1 MSEEV
6 NLSEESN
13 NSENEANNPENE
25 ANNSEN
31 EPLDQK
37 ELLEDVAEIRQMIH
51 QQRFAECNPMLFAII
66 KNCPNQQPYIHR
78 LVQGLLSTVIANLS
92 LFQRKKMSSVMLG
105 FLKQDAKAIKEFE
118 IPETTPETRAK
129 LVSEAISELDQFLV
143 DVEMDIRS
151 ELGVFKDL
159 KKKGEEID
167 VKEVKPTLEKFV
179 SREAMLFLNHDLSK
193 EEQDQASATL
203 YQEWEECRE
212 KIFGRF
218 VSSGHWNDE
227 ERAEVKDTILS
238 PTVDSLTSQL
248 LVSAITLSAAT
259 VFDMGKFTLLYDI
272 YRQTDDDEVKV
283 RALLGWLLVSMNSS
297 CYEQH
302 PDFLS
307 FAEQLTED
315 CKNDSDLL
323 AEIIK
328 AQKMLAVTVF
338 SEQKS
343 IDYTND
349 IMSSLSKRFLGDL
362 KNKVADLLEAD
373 EDMRNIFG
381 VEDDEETSDEES
393 PIRSVD
399 INTDEDGDP
408 ALNVGVDSPLSM
420 DEMMDK
426 GIDILLPQFKMLRD
440 QTEFFT
446 HLYNWFMP
454 FYLKNP
460 HITEA
465 LGFVDE
471 KRKFCK
477 AFCSTARSCPADAY
491 SLANLIVSHPNEIP
505 ENIVDCYDDPED
517 EEDGSKPADE
527 EEIVNEFFKEPEEHR
542 AKRIRINYIRNL
554 LRFSKFYKEKDE
566 LFTIL
571 DELDDDKPAY
581 AVLAGPLFQDEFFDK
596 YRMAIARYSFRREF
610 PDMVD
615 VMLEGV
621 PCDTL
626 EMHFMKGWVCMQK
639 EDDHSLRMAVD
650 HFKEMLKMQPDMKP
664 VYLQLG
670 ICYRK
675 LCQVDEYLE
684 NFDKL
689 MEFKDSFSEEE
700 LFELKLEKLKF
711 IVMNNR
717 LEEAMPLAYE
727 LDYTHPESQMAGA
740 LLTQLLIKI
749 GGEHTEGNFQK
760 AHQRLD
766 EYFAEVN
773 ELFGSFEKMKK
784 SGKDPKNMMMQAMD
798 LFFKM
803 MKNDKAA
810 EAYNNYSLG
819 LLALIE
825 HQPKKAVGPFF
836 RAYAYYEDKDQ
847 DVFFEVLREDYK
859 WLKNYGCSFTDIM
872 IIYNQVV
879 AEHQQSQEELKK
891 YADKSE

>member
-13 NSENEANNPENE
+13 NPEE
-25 ANNSEN
+25 VLA
-31 EPLDQK
+31 QK
-37 ELLEDVAEIRQMIH
+37 ELLEDVVEIRQMIH
-51 QQRFAECNPMLFAII
+51 QQRFAECNQMLFAII
-66 KNCPNQQPYIHR
+66 KNCPNHQPYIQR
-78 LVQGLLSTVIANLS
+78 LVQGLLSTVIASLS
-92 LFQRKKMSSVMLG
+92 LFQRKKMSTETLG
-105 FLKQDAKAIKEFE
+105 FLKLDAKAIKEFK

-143 DVEMDIRS
+143 DVEIDIRS
-151 ELGVFKDL
+151 EQGIFKDL
-159 KKKGEEID
+159 KKQGEAID
-167 VKEVKPTLEKFV
+167 IKEVKPTLEKFV

-193 EEQDQASATL
+193 EEQDQASARL
-203 YQEWEECRE
+203 YQEWEEYRE
-212 KIFGRF
+212 KIFDRF
-218 VSSGHWNDE
+218 VSSGYWNDE
-227 ERAEVKDTILS
+227 ERAVVKDTILS

-272 YRQTDDDEVKV
+272 YRLADDDEVKV
-283 RALLGWLLVSMNSS
+283 RALLGWLLVSTNCG
-297 CYEQH
+297 CYEQQ
-302 PDFLS
+302 PDFRS

-315 CKNDSDLL
+315 CKNDPDLL

-349 IMSSLSKRFLGDL
+349 IMASLSKRFLGDL
-362 KNKVADLLEAD
+362 KDKVANLLEAD
-373 EDMRNIFG
+373 EDMQNIFG
-381 VEDDEETSDEES
+381 IEDDEETSEES

-399 INTDEDGDP
+399 INTDEDGIPNLEVDM
-408 ALNVGVDSPLSM
+408 DSPLSM

-440 QTEFFT
+440 QTDFFT

-517 EEDGSKPADE
+517 EGDGSEPADE
-527 EEIVNEFFKEPEEHR
+527 EEIVNEFFKEPGEHR

-554 LRFSKFYKEKDE
+554 LRFSKFYTAKDE
-566 LFTIL
+566 IFNIL

-610 PDMVD
+610 PDLVE

-639 EDDHSLRMAVD
+639 GNNHSLRMAVD
-650 HFKEMLKMQPDMKP
+650 HFKKMLKIKPDMKQ

-670 ICYRK
+670 ICYRN
-675 LCQVDEYLE
+675 LIQVDEYLE

-700 LFELKLEKLKF
+700 LFELKLDKLKF

-717 LEEAMPLAYE
+717 FEEAMPLAYE
-727 LDYTHPESQMAGA
+727 LDYTHPENQMAGA

-749 GGEHTEGNFQK
+749 GGEHAEENFLK

-766 EYFAEVN
+766 EYFAEAN

-784 SGKDPKNMMMQAMD
+784 EGKDTKNMMMQAMD

-825 HQPKKAVGPFF
+825 HQPKKAMGPFF
-836 RAYAYYEDKDQ
+836 RAYAYYVEKDEN
-847 DVFFEVLREDYK
+847 VFFEALKEDYK
-859 WLKNYGCSFTDIM
+859 WLKDYGCSYTDLM

-879 AEHQQSQEELKK
+879 AEHQKSQEEIKK

>member
-13 NSENEANNPENE
+13 NPEE
-25 ANNSEN
+25 V
-31 EPLDQK
+31 LDQD
-37 ELLEDVAEIRQMIH
+37 ELLEKIDEMRQLIH
-51 QQRFAECNPMLFAII
+51 QQRFTECKPLLVAVFTPLPSN
-66 KNCPNQQPYIHR
+66 KQYVNR
-78 LVQGLLSTVIANLS
+78 LLQSLLTALAANMS
-92 LFQRKKMSSVMLG
+92 LFQRKKIPDGVFG
-105 FLKQDAKAIKEFE
+105 FPLQHIKSFE
-118 IPETTPETRAK
+118 KLDIPEMTPETRAK
-129 LVSEAISELDQFLV
+129 YISSAISGLDQLLE
-143 DVEMDIRS
+143 DIEMDIRS
-151 ELGVFKDL
+151 DQGVFKDL
-159 KKKGEEID
+159 KKQGEAID
-167 VKEVKPTLEKFV
+167 IKEVKPTLEKFV

-193 EEQDQASATL
+193 EEQDQASARL
-203 YQEWEECRE
+203 YQEWEEYRE

-218 VSSGHWNDE
+218 VSSGHWTDE
-227 ERAEVKDTILS
+227 ECAAVKDTILS

-259 VFDMGKFTLLYDI
+259 VFDMGKFTLLYGI

-297 CYEQH
+297 YYEQQ
-302 PDFLS
+302 PDFRS

-315 CKNDSDLL
+315 CKNDQDLL
-323 AEIIK
+323 ADIIK

-362 KNKVADLLEAD
+362 KNKVADLLDAD
-373 EDMRNIFG
+373 EDMRNLFEID
-381 VEDDEETSDEES
+381 EDEETSEEES

-399 INTDEDGDP
+399 INTDEDGVDN
-408 ALNVGVDSPLSM
+408 LNVGVDSPLSM

-440 QTEFFT
+440 QTDFFT

-460 HITEA
+460 HVTEA

-491 SLANLIVSHPNEIP
+491 SLANLIISHPNEIP

-517 EEDGSKPADE
+517 EGDGSEPADE
-527 EEIVNEFFKEPEEHR
+527 EEIVNEFFKEPGEHR

-554 LRFSKFYKEKDE
+554 LRFSKFYKGKDE

-610 PDMVD
+610 PDMVE

-639 EDDHSLRMAVD
+639 EDDHSLRMAVS
-650 HFKEMLKMQPDMKP
+650 HFKKMLKMQPDMKQ

-670 ICYRK
+670 ICYRN
-675 LCQVDEYLE
+675 LIQVDEYLE

-700 LFELKLEKLKF
+700 LFKLKLDKLKF

-717 LEEAMPLAYE
+717 FEEAMPLAYE
-727 LDYTHPESQMAGA
+727 LDYTHPENQMAGA

-749 GGEHTEGNFQK
+749 GGEHAEENFQK

-766 EYFAEVN
+766 EYFAEAN

-784 SGKDPKNMMMQAMD
+784 EGKDTKNMMMQAMD

-825 HQPKKAVGPFF
+825 HQPKKALEPFF
-836 RAYAYYEDKDQ
+836 RAYAYYVEKDEN
-847 DVFFEVLREDYK
+847 VFFEALKEDYK
-859 WLKNYGCSFTDIM
+859 WLKNYGCSYTDLM

-879 AEHQQSQEELKK
+879 AEHQQTEDELKK

>member
-13 NSENEANNPENE
+13 NPEE
-25 ANNSEN
+25 V
-31 EPLDQK
+31 LDQD
-37 ELLEDVAEIRQMIH
+37 ELLEKIDEMRQLIH
-51 QQRFAECNPMLFAII
+51 QQRFTECKPLLVAVFTPLPSN
-66 KNCPNQQPYIHR
+66 KQYVNR
-78 LVQGLLSTVIANLS
+78 LLQSLLTALAANMS
-92 LFQRKKMSSVMLG
+92 LFQRKKIPDGVFG
-105 FLKQDAKAIKEFE
+105 FPLQHIKSFE
-118 IPETTPETRAK
+118 ELDIPEMTPETRAK
-129 LVSEAISELDQFLV
+129 YISSAISGLDQLLE
-143 DVEMDIRS
+143 DIEMDIRS
-151 ELGVFKDL
+151 DQGVFKDL
-159 KKKGEEID
+159 KKQGEAID
-167 VKEVKPTLEKFV
+167 IKEVKPTLEKFV

-193 EEQDQASATL
+193 EEQDQASARL
-203 YQEWEECRE
+203 YQEWEEYRE
-212 KIFGRF
+212 KIFDRF
-218 VSSGHWNDE
+218 VSSGYWNDE
-227 ERAEVKDTILS
+227 ERAVVKDTILS

-272 YRQTDDDEVKV
+272 YRLADDDEVKV
-283 RALLGWLLVSMNSS
+283 RALLGWLLVSTNCG
-297 CYEQH
+297 CYEQQ
-302 PDFLS
+302 PDFRS

-315 CKNDSDLL
+315 CKNDPDLL

-362 KNKVADLLEAD
+362 KDKVADLLEAD
-373 EDMRNIFG
+373 EDMRNIF
-381 VEDDEETSDEES
+381 EIDEDEETSEEES

-399 INTDEDGDP
+399 INTDEDGVDN
-408 ALNVGVDSPLSM
+408 LNVGVDSPLSM

-440 QTEFFT
+440 QTDFFT

-460 HITEA
+460 HVTEA

-517 EEDGSKPADE
+517 EGDGSEPADE
-527 EEIVNEFFKEPEEHR
+527 EEIVNEFFKEPGEHR

-610 PDMVD
+610 PDLVE

-639 EDDHSLRMAVD
+639 GDDHSLRMAVD
-650 HFKEMLKMQPDMKP
+650 HFKKMLKIKPDMKQ

-670 ICYRK
+670 ICYRN
-675 LCQVDEYLE
+675 LIQVDEYLE

-700 LFELKLEKLKF
+700 LFKLKLDKLKF

-717 LEEAMPLAYE
+717 FEEAMPLAYE
-727 LDYTHPESQMAGA
+727 LDYTHPENQMAGA

-749 GGEHTEGNFQK
+749 GGEHAEENFQK

-766 EYFAEVN
+766 EYFAEAN
-773 ELFGSFEKMKK
+773 ELFGSFDKMKK
-784 SGKDPKNMMMQAMD
+784 EGKDTKNMMMQAMD

-825 HQPKKAVGPFF
+825 HQPKKAMGPFF
-836 RAYAYYEDKDQ
+836 RAYAYYVEKDEN
-847 DVFFEVLREDYK
+847 VFFEALKEDYK
-859 WLKNYGCSFTDIM
+859 WLKNYGCSYTDLM

-879 AEHQQSQEELKK
+879 AEHQKSQEEIMK

>member
-13 NSENEANNPENE
+13 NPEE
-25 ANNSEN
+25 VLA
-31 EPLDQK
+31 QK
-37 ELLEDVAEIRQMIH
+37 ELLEDVVEIRQMIH

-66 KNCPNQQPYIHR
+66 KNSPNHQPYIHR
-78 LVQGLLSTVIANLS
+78 LVQGLLSTVIASLS
-92 LFQRKKMSSVMLG
+92 LFQRKKISTEMLG
-105 FLKQDAKAIKEFE
+105 FLELDAKAVKEFK
-118 IPETTPETRAK
+118 IPETTPEGRAK
-129 LVSEAISELDQFLV
+129 LVSDAISELDQFLV
-143 DVEMDIRS
+143 DIEMDIRS
-151 ELGVFKDL
+151 EQGIFKDL
-159 KKKGEEID
+159 KKQGEAID
-167 VKEVKPTLEKFV
+167 IKEVKPTLEKFV

-193 EEQDQASATL
+193 EEQDQASACL
-203 YQEWEECRE
+203 YQEWEEYRE
-212 KIFGRF
+212 KIFDRF
-218 VSSGHWNDE
+218 VTAGYWNDE
-227 ERAEVKDTILS
+227 ERAVVKDTILS

-272 YRQTDDDEVKV
+272 YRQADDDEVKV
-283 RALLGWLLVSMNSS
+283 RALLGWLLVSTNCG

-302 PDFLS
+302 PDFRS

-315 CKNDSDLL
+315 CKNDPDLL

-362 KNKVADLLEAD
+362 KDKVADLLEAD
-373 EDMRNIFG
+373 EDMRNIF
-381 VEDDEETSDEES
+381 EIDEDEETSEES

-399 INTDEDGDP
+399 INTDEDGIDN
-408 ALNVGVDSPLSM
+408 LNADIESPLSM

-517 EEDGSKPADE
+517 EEDGSVSADE
-527 EEIVNEFFKEPEEHR
+527 EEIVKEFFNEPEEHR

-581 AVLAGPLFQDEFFDK
+581 AVFAGPLFQDEFFDK

-610 PDMVD
+610 PDLVE

-626 EMHFMKGWVCMQK
+626 EMHFMKGWVGMQK
-639 EDDHSLRMAVD
+639 GDNHGLCMAVD
-650 HFKEMLKMQPDMKP
+650 HFKKMLKIKPDMKQ

-670 ICYRK
+670 ICYRN
-675 LCQVDEYLE
+675 LIQMDEYLE

-700 LFELKLEKLKF
+700 LFELKLDKLKF

-717 LEEAMPLAYE
+717 FEEAMPLAYE
-727 LDYTHPESQMAGA
+727 LDYTHPENQMAGA

-749 GGEHTEGNFQK
+749 GGEHAEENFQK

-784 SGKDPKNMMMQAMD
+784 EGKDTKNMMMQAMD

-803 MKNDKAA
+803 MKNDKLA

-825 HQPKKAVGPFF
+825 HQPKKAMGPFF
-836 RAYAYYEDKDQ
+836 RAYAYYVEKDEN
-847 DVFFEVLREDYK
+847 VFFEALKEDYK
-859 WLKNYGCSFTDIM
+859 WLKNYGCSYTDLM

-879 AEHQQSQEELKK
+879 AEHQKSQEEIKK

>member
-13 NSENEANNPENE
+13 NPEE
-25 ANNSEN
+25 EV
-31 EPLDQK
+31 LDQDF
-37 ELLEDVAEIRQMIH
+37 LLEKVDEMRDLIH
-51 QQRFAECNPMLFAII
+51 QQRFAECKPMLVAIFE
-66 KNCPNQQPYIHR
+66 NCPNHKQYMRR
-78 LVQGLLSTVIANLS
+78 LMHGLLTTVLANMS
-92 LFQRKKMSSVMLG
+92 LLQRKKLPDDMLG
-105 FLKQDAKAIKEFE
+105 ILKQYVKPSEELD
-118 IPETTPETRAK
+118 IPEMTPEARTK
-129 LVSEAISELDQFLV
+129 FVFGAISELDQLLE
-143 DVEMDIRS
+143 DIEMDIRS
-151 ELGVFKDL
+151 EQGIFKDL
-159 KKKGEEID
+159 KKQGEAID
-167 VKEVKPTLEKFV
+167 IKEVKSTLEKFV

-193 EEQDQASATL
+193 EEQDQASARL
-203 YQEWEECRE
+203 YQEWEEYRE
-212 KIFGRF
+212 KIFDRF
-218 VSSGHWNDE
+218 VSSGYWNDE
-227 ERAEVKDTILS
+227 ERAVVKDTILS

-272 YRQTDDDEVKV
+272 YRLADDDEVKV
-283 RALLGWLLVSMNSS
+283 RALLGWLLVSTNCG
-297 CYEQH
+297 CYEQQ
-302 PDFLS
+302 PDFRS

-362 KNKVADLLEAD
+362 KNKVADLLDAD
-373 EDMRNIFG
+373 EDMRNLFG
-381 VEDDEETSDEES
+381 IDEDEETSEEES

-399 INTDEDGDP
+399 INTDEDGVDN
-408 ALNVGVDSPLSM
+408 LNVDVDSPLSM

-440 QTEFFT
+440 QTDFFT

-460 HITEA
+460 HVTEA

-491 SLANLIVSHPNEIP
+491 SLANLIISHPNEIP

-517 EEDGSKPADE
+517 EGDGSEPADE
-527 EEIVNEFFKEPEEHR
+527 EEIVNEFFKEPGEHR

-610 PDMVD
+610 PDMVE

-650 HFKEMLKMQPDMKP
+650 HFKKMLKIKPDMKQ

-670 ICYRK
+670 ICYRN
-675 LCQVDEYLE
+675 LIQVDEYLE

-700 LFELKLEKLKF
+700 LFELKLDKLKF

-717 LEEAMPLAYE
+717 FEEAMPLAYE
-727 LDYTHPESQMAGA
+727 LDYTHPENQMAGA

-749 GGEHTEGNFQK
+749 GGEHAEENFQK

-773 ELFGSFEKMKK
+773 ELFGSFDKMKK
-784 SGKDPKNMMMQAMD
+784 SGKDTKNMMMQAMD

-803 MKNDKAA
+803 MKNDKLA
-810 EAYNNYSLG
+810 EAYNNYSQG

-825 HQPKKAVGPFF
+825 HQPKKALEPFF
-836 RAYAYYEDKDQ
+836 RAYAYYVEKDEN
-847 DVFFEVLREDYK
+847 VFFEALKEDYK
-859 WLKNYGCSFTDIM
+859 WLKNYGCSYTDLM

-879 AEHQQSQEELKK
+879 AEHQQTEDELKK

>member
-13 NSENEANNPENE
+13 NPEE
-25 ANNSEN
+25 V
-31 EPLDQK
+31 LDQD
-37 ELLEDVAEIRQMIH
+37 ELLEKIDEMRQLIH
-51 QQRFAECNPMLFAII
+51 QQRFTECKPLLVAVFTPLPSN
-66 KNCPNQQPYIHR
+66 KQYVNR
-78 LVQGLLSTVIANLS
+78 LLQSLLTALAANMS
-92 LFQRKKMSSVMLG
+92 LFQRKKIPDGVFG
-105 FLKQDAKAIKEFE
+105 FPLQHIKSFE
-118 IPETTPETRAK
+118 ELDIPEMTPETRAK
-129 LVSEAISELDQFLV
+129 YISSAISGLDQLLE
-143 DVEMDIRS
+143 DIEMDIRS
-151 ELGVFKDL
+151 DQGVFKDL
-159 KKKGEEID
+159 KKQGEAID
-167 VKEVKPTLEKFV
+167 IKEVKPTLEKFV

-193 EEQDQASATL
+193 EEQDQASARL
-203 YQEWEECRE
+203 YQEWEEYRE

-218 VSSGHWNDE
+218 VSSGYWNDE
-227 ERAEVKDTILS
+227 ERAVVKDTILS

-297 CYEQH
+297 YCEQH
-302 PDFLS
+302 PDFRS

-315 CKNDSDLL
+315 CKNDQDLL
-323 AEIIK
+323 ADIIK

-362 KNKVADLLEAD
+362 KNKVADLLDAD
-373 EDMRNIFG
+373 EDMRNLFEID
-381 VEDDEETSDEES
+381 EDEDISEEES

-399 INTDEDGDP
+399 INTDEDGGDN
-408 ALNVGVDSPLSM
+408 LNVDVDSPLSM

-440 QTEFFT
+440 QTDFFT

-460 HITEA
+460 HVTEA

-491 SLANLIVSHPNEIP
+491 SLANLIISHPNEIP

-517 EEDGSKPADE
+517 EGDGSEPADE
-527 EEIVNEFFKEPEEHR
+527 EEIVNEFFKEPGEHR

-554 LRFSKFYKEKDE
+554 LRFSKFYKGKDE

-610 PDMVD
+610 PDMVE

-621 PCDTL
+621 LCDTL

-639 EDDHSLRMAVD
+639 EDDHSLRMAVS
-650 HFKEMLKMQPDMKP
+650 HFKEMLKMQPDMKQ

-670 ICYRK
+670 ICYRN
-675 LCQVDEYLE
+675 LIQVDEYLE

-700 LFELKLEKLKF
+700 LFELKLDKLKF

-717 LEEAMPLAYE
+717 FEEAMPLAYE
-727 LDYTHPESQMAGA
+727 LDYTHPENQMAGA

-749 GGEHTEGNFQK
+749 GGEHAEENFQK

-773 ELFGSFEKMKK
+773 ELFGSFDKMKK
-784 SGKDPKNMMMQAMD
+784 SGKDTKNMMMQAMD

-825 HQPKKAVGPFF
+825 HQPKKALEPFF
-836 RAYAYYEDKDQ
+836 RAYAYYVEKDEN
-847 DVFFEVLREDYK
+847 VFFEALKEDYK
-859 WLKNYGCSFTDIM
+859 WLKNYGCSYTDLM

-879 AEHQQSQEELKK
+879 AEHQQTEDELKK

>member
-13 NSENEANNPENE
+13 NTEEDV
-25 ANNSEN
+25 
-31 EPLDQK
+31 LDQDF
-37 ELLEDVAEIRQMIH
+37 LLEKVDEMRDLIH
-51 QQRFAECNPMLFAII
+51 QQRFTECKPILVAIFE
-66 KNCPNQQPYIHR
+66 NCPNHKQYMRR
-78 LVQGLLSTVIANLS
+78 LMHGLLKTVLANMS
-92 LFQRKKMSSVMLG
+92 LLQCKKLPDDMLG
-105 FLKQDAKAIKEFE
+105 FLKQYVKPSEELD
-118 IPETTPETRAK
+118 IPEMTPEARTKFVFGA
-129 LVSEAISELDQFLV
+129 VSELDQLLV
-143 DVEMDIRS
+143 DIEMDIRS
-151 ELGVFKDL
+151 DQGIFKDL
-159 KKKGEEID
+159 KKQGEAID
-167 VKEVKPTLEKFV
+167 IKEVKPTLEKFV

-193 EEQDQASATL
+193 EEQDQASARL
-203 YQEWEECRE
+203 YQEWEEYRE
-212 KIFGRF
+212 KIFDRF
-218 VSSGHWNDE
+218 VSSGYWNNE
-227 ERAEVKDTILS
+227 ERAVVKDTILS

-272 YRQTDDDEVKV
+272 YRLADDDEVKV
-283 RALLGWLLVSMNSS
+283 RALLGWLLVSTNCG
-297 CYEQH
+297 CYEQQ
-302 PDFLS
+302 PDFRS

-315 CKNDSDLL
+315 CKNDPDLL

-349 IMSSLSKRFLGDL
+349 IMASLSKRFLDDL
-362 KNKVADLLEAD
+362 RDKVADLLEAD

-381 VEDDEETSDEES
+381 IEDDEETSEES
-393 PIRSVD
+393 PIRSD
-399 INTDEDGDP
+399 DTNTDEDRIPNLD
-408 ALNVGVDSPLSM
+408 ADIESPLSM

-491 SLANLIVSHPNEIP
+491 SLANLIVSHYNEIP

-517 EEDGSKPADE
+517 EEDGSESADE
-527 EEIVNEFFKEPEEHR
+527 EEIVKEFFNEPEEHR

-554 LRFSKFYKEKDE
+554 MRFSKFYTAKDE
-566 LFTIL
+566 IFNIF

-610 PDMVD
+610 PDLVE

-639 EDDHSLRMAVD
+639 GDNHSLRMAVD
-650 HFKEMLKMQPDMKP
+650 HFKKMLKIKPDMKQ

-670 ICYRK
+670 TCYRN
-675 LCQVDEYLE
+675 LIQVDEYLE

-700 LFELKLEKLKF
+700 LFELKLDKLKF

-717 LEEAMPLAYE
+717 FEEAMPLAYE
-727 LDYTHPESQMAGA
+727 LDYTHPENQMAGA

-749 GGEHTEGNFQK
+749 GGEHAEENFQK

-784 SGKDPKNMMMQAMD
+784 AGKDTKNMMMQAMD

-803 MKNDKAA
+803 MKNDKLA

-825 HQPKKAVGPFF
+825 HQPKKAMGPFF
-836 RAYAYYEDKDQ
+836 RVYAYYVEKDEN
-847 DVFFEVLREDYK
+847 VFFEALKEDYK
-859 WLKNYGCSFTDIM
+859 WLKNYGCSYTDLM

-879 AEHQQSQEELKK
+879 AEHQKSQEEIKK

>member
-13 NSENEANNPENE
+13 NPEE
-25 ANNSEN
+25 DV
-31 EPLDQK
+31 LDQDF
-37 ELLEDVAEIRQMIH
+37 LLEKVDEMRDLIH
-51 QQRFAECNPMLFAII
+51 QQRFAECKPMLVAIFE
-66 KNCPNQQPYIHR
+66 NCPNHKQYMRR
-78 LVQGLLSTVIANLS
+78 LRHGLLTTVLANMS
-92 LFQRKKMSSVMLG
+92 LLQRKKLPDDMLG
-105 FLKQDAKAIKEFE
+105 ILKQYVKPSEELD
-118 IPETTPETRAK
+118 IPEMTPEARTKFVFGA
-129 LVSEAISELDQFLV
+129 VSELDQLLV
-143 DVEMDIRS
+143 DIEMDIRS
-151 ELGVFKDL
+151 EQGIFKDL
-159 KKKGEEID
+159 KKQGEAID
-167 VKEVKPTLEKFV
+167 IKEVKPTLEKFV

-193 EEQDQASATL
+193 EEQDQASARL
-203 YQEWEECRE
+203 YQEWEEYRE
-212 KIFGRF
+212 KIFDRF
-218 VSSGHWNDE
+218 VSSGYWNDE
-227 ERAEVKDTILS
+227 ERAVVKDTILS

-248 LVSAITLSAAT
+248 LVSAITLTAAT

-272 YRQTDDDEVKV
+272 YRLADDDEVKV
-283 RALLGWLLVSMNSS
+283 RALLGWLLVSTNCG
-297 CYEQH
+297 CYEQQ
-302 PDFLS
+302 PDFRS

-343 IDYTND
+343 IDYTKD
-349 IMSSLSKRFLGDL
+349 IMSSLSKRFLGEL
-362 KNKVADLLEAD
+362 KNKVADLLDAD
-373 EDMRNIFG
+373 EDMRNLFEID
-381 VEDDEETSDEES
+381 EDEETSEEES

-399 INTDEDGDP
+399 INTDEDGIPNLD
-408 ALNVGVDSPLSM
+408 VDMDSPLSM

-517 EEDGSKPADE
+517 EGDGSESADE
-527 EEIVNEFFKEPEEHR
+527 EEIVNEFFKEPGEHR

-566 LFTIL
+566 IFTIL

-610 PDMVD
+610 PDLVE

-650 HFKEMLKMQPDMKP
+650 HFKKMLKIKPDMKQ

-670 ICYRK
+670 ICYRN
-675 LCQVDEYLE
+675 LIQVDEYLE

-700 LFELKLEKLKF
+700 LFELKLDKLKF

-717 LEEAMPLAYE
+717 FEEAMPLAYE
-727 LDYTHPESQMAGA
+727 LDYTHPENQMAGA

-749 GGEHTEGNFQK
+749 GGEHAEENFQK

-773 ELFGSFEKMKK
+773 ELFGSFDKMKK
-784 SGKDPKNMMMQAMD
+784 SGKDTKNMMMQAMD

-803 MKNDKAA
+803 MKNDKLA
-810 EAYNNYSLG
+810 EAYNNYSQG

-825 HQPKKAVGPFF
+825 QQPKKALEPFF
-836 RAYAYYEDKDQ
+836 RAYAYYVEKDEN
-847 DVFFEVLREDYK
+847 VFFEALKEDYK
-859 WLKNYGCSFTDIM
+859 WLKNYGCSYTDLM

-879 AEHQQSQEELKK
+879 AEHQQTEDELKK

>member
-13 NSENEANNPENE
+13 NPEE
-25 ANNSEN
+25 EV
-31 EPLDQK
+31 LDQDF
-37 ELLEDVAEIRQMIH
+37 LLEKVDEMRDLIH
-51 QQRFAECNPMLFAII
+51 QQRFAECKPMLVAIFE
-66 KNCPNQQPYIHR
+66 NCPNHKQYMRR
-78 LVQGLLSTVIANLS
+78 LMHGLLTTVLANMS
-92 LFQRKKMSSVMLG
+92 LLQRKKLPDDMLG
-105 FLKQDAKAIKEFE
+105 ILKQYVKPSEKLD
-118 IPETTPETRAK
+118 IPEMTPEARTKFVFGA
-129 LVSEAISELDQFLV
+129 VSELDQLLE
-143 DVEMDIRS
+143 DIEMDIRS
-151 ELGVFKDL
+151 EQGIFKDL
-159 KKKGEEID
+159 KKQGEAID
-167 VKEVKPTLEKFV
+167 IKEVKPTLEKFV

-193 EEQDQASATL
+193 EEQDQASARL

-218 VSSGHWNDE
+218 VSSGYWNDE
-227 ERAEVKDTILS
+227 ERAVVKDTILS

-297 CYEQH
+297 YCEQH
-302 PDFLS
+302 PDFRS

-315 CKNDSDLL
+315 CKNDPDLL
-323 AEIIK
+323 ADIIK

-349 IMSSLSKRFLGDL
+349 IMSSLSKRFLGEL
-362 KNKVADLLEAD
+362 KNKVADLLDAD
-373 EDMRNIFG
+373 EDMRNLFEID
-381 VEDDEETSDEES
+381 EDEETSEEES

-399 INTDEDGDP
+399 FNTDEDGTHN
-408 ALNVGVDSPLSM
+408 LNVGMDSPLSM

-426 GIDILLPQFKMLRD
+426 GIDLLLPQFKTLRD
-440 QTEFFT
+440 KTDFYS

-460 HITEA
+460 HVTEA

-477 AFCSTARSCPADAY
+477 AFCSTARSCPADGYA
-491 SLANLIVSHPNEIP
+491 LANLIVSHPNEIP

-517 EEDGSKPADE
+517 EEDGSEPADE
-527 EEIVNEFFKEPEEHR
+527 EEIVTEFFKEPEEHR

-554 LRFSKFYKEKDE
+554 MRFSKFYTKKDE
-566 LFTIL
+566 IFTIL

-610 PDMVD
+610 PDLVE

-639 EDDHSLRMAVD
+639 GDNHSLRMAVD
-650 HFKEMLKMQPDMKP
+650 HFKEMLKIKPDMKQ

-670 ICYRK
+670 ICYRN
-675 LCQVDEYLE
+675 LIQVDEYLE

-700 LFELKLEKLKF
+700 LFELKLDKLKF

-717 LEEAMPLAYE
+717 FEEAMPLAYE
-727 LDYTHPESQMAGA
+727 LDYTHPENQMAGA

-749 GGEHTEGNFQK
+749 GGEHAEENFQK

-773 ELFGSFEKMKK
+773 ELFGSFDKMKK
-784 SGKDPKNMMMQAMD
+784 SGKDTKNMMMQAMD

-803 MKNDKAA
+803 MKNDKLA
-810 EAYNNYSLG
+810 EAYNNYSQG

-825 HQPKKAVGPFF
+825 HQPKKALEPFF
-836 RAYAYYEDKDQ
+836 RAYAYYVEKDEN
-847 DVFFEVLREDYK
+847 VFFEALKEDYK
-859 WLKNYGCSFTDIM
+859 WLKNYGCSYTDLM

-879 AEHQQSQEELKK
+879 AEHQQTEDELKK

>member
-13 NSENEANNPENE
+13 NPEE
-25 ANNSEN
+25 DV
-31 EPLDQK
+31 LDQNF
-37 ELLEDVAEIRQMIH
+37 LLEKIDEMRQLIH
-51 QQRFAECNPMLFAII
+51 QQRFAECKPMLFAIL
-66 KNCPNQQPYIHR
+66 KNCPNHQPYMNR
-78 LVQGLLSTVIANLS
+78 LGQGLLTTAVVNLS
-92 LFQRKKMSSVMLG
+92 LFQRKKMPNEVLG
-105 FLKQDAKAIKEFE
+105 FLKLENKAIKEFE
-118 IPETTPETRAK
+118 IPEMTPEARAK
-129 LVSEAISELDQFLV
+129 HISYAISVLDQLLV
-143 DVEMDIRS
+143 DIEMDIRS
-151 ELGVFKDL
+151 EQGIFKDL
-159 KKKGEEID
+159 KKQGEAID
-167 VKEVKPTLEKFV
+167 IKEVKPTLEKFV

-193 EEQDQASATL
+193 EDQDQASARL
-203 YQEWEECRE
+203 YQEWEEYRE
-212 KIFGRF
+212 KIFDRF
-218 VSSGHWNDE
+218 VSSGYWNDE
-227 ERAEVKDTILS
+227 ERAVVKDTILS

-272 YRQTDDDEVKV
+272 YRLADDDEVKV
-283 RALLGWLLVSMNSS
+283 RALLGWLLVSTNCG
-297 CYEQH
+297 CYEQQ
-302 PDFLS
+302 PDFRS

-362 KNKVADLLEAD
+362 KDKVADLLEAD
-373 EDMRNIFG
+373 EDMRNLFEID
-381 VEDDEETSDEES
+381 EDEETSEES

-399 INTDEDGDP
+399 INTDEDGIDN
-408 ALNVGVDSPLSM
+408 LNVGVDSPLSM

-460 HITEA
+460 HVTEA

-517 EEDGSKPADE
+517 EGDGSEPADE
-527 EEIVNEFFKEPEEHR
+527 EEIVNEFFKEPGEHR

-554 LRFSKFYKEKDE
+554 LRFSKFYTAKDE
-566 LFTIL
+566 IFNIL

-610 PDMVD
+610 PDLVE

-650 HFKEMLKMQPDMKP
+650 HFKKMLKIKPDMKQ

-670 ICYRK
+670 ICYRN
-675 LCQVDEYLE
+675 LIQVDEYLE

-700 LFELKLEKLKF
+700 LFKLKLDKLKF

-717 LEEAMPLAYE
+717 FEEAMPLAYE
-727 LDYTHPESQMAGA
+727 LDYTHPENQMAGA

-749 GGEHTEGNFQK
+749 GGEHAEENFQK

-766 EYFAEVN
+766 EYFAEAN

-784 SGKDPKNMMMQAMD
+784 EGKDTKNMMMQAMD

-825 HQPKKAVGPFF
+825 HQPKKAMGPFF
-836 RAYAYYEDKDQ
+836 RAYAYYVEKDEN
-847 DVFFEVLREDYK
+847 VFFEALKEDYK
-859 WLKNYGCSFTDIM
+859 WLKNYGCSYTDLM

-879 AEHQQSQEELKK
+879 AEHQKSQEEIKK

>member
-13 NSENEANNPENE
+13 NPEE
-25 ANNSEN
+25 DV
-31 EPLDQK
+31 LDQDF
-37 ELLEDVAEIRQMIH
+37 LLEKIDEMRDLIH
-51 QQRFAECNPMLFAII
+51 QQRFSECKPLLVAVFTPLPSN
-66 KNCPNQQPYIHR
+66 KQYVNR
-78 LVQGLLSTVIANLS
+78 LLQSLLTALAANMS
-92 LFQRKKMSSVMLG
+92 LFQRKKIPDGVFG
-105 FLKQDAKAIKEFE
+105 FPLQHNKSFE
-118 IPETTPETRAK
+118 ELDIPEMTPETRAK
-129 LVSEAISELDQFLV
+129 YISSAISGLDQLLE
-143 DVEMDIRS
+143 DIEMDIRS
-151 ELGVFKDL
+151 DQGVFKDL
-159 KKKGEEID
+159 KKQGEAID
-167 VKEVKPTLEKFV
+167 IKEVKPTLEKFV

-193 EEQDQASATL
+193 EEQDQASARL
-203 YQEWEECRE
+203 YQEWEEYRE

-218 VSSGHWNDE
+218 VSSGHWTDE
-227 ERAEVKDTILS
+227 ECAAVKDTILS

-297 CYEQH
+297 YYEQQ
-302 PDFLS
+302 PDFRS

-349 IMSSLSKRFLGDL
+349 IMASLSNRFLGDL
-362 KNKVADLLEAD
+362 KNKVADLLDAD
-373 EDMRNIFG
+373 EDMRNLFEID
-381 VEDDEETSDEES
+381 EDEETSEES

-399 INTDEDGDP
+399 INTDEDGVDN
-408 ALNVGVDSPLSM
+408 LNVGVDSPLSM

-440 QTEFFT
+440 QTDFFT

-460 HITEA
+460 HVTEA

-491 SLANLIVSHPNEIP
+491 SLANLIISHPNEIP

-517 EEDGSKPADE
+517 EGDGSEPADE
-527 EEIVNEFFKEPEEHR
+527 EEIVNEFFKEPGEHR

-610 PDMVD
+610 PDMVE

-650 HFKEMLKMQPDMKP
+650 HFKKMLKIKPDMKQ

-670 ICYRK
+670 ICYRN
-675 LCQVDEYLE
+675 LIQVDEYLE
-684 NFDKL
+684 NFGKL

-700 LFELKLEKLKF
+700 LFELKLDKLKF

-717 LEEAMPLAYE
+717 FEEAMPLAYE
-727 LDYTHPESQMAGA
+727 LDYTHPENQMAGA

-749 GGEHTEGNFQK
+749 GGEHAEENFQK

-784 SGKDPKNMMMQAMD
+784 EGKDTKNMMMQAMD

-803 MKNDKAA
+803 MKNDKLA
-810 EAYNNYSLG
+810 EAYNNYSQG

-825 HQPKKAVGPFF
+825 HQPKKALEPFF
-836 RAYAYYEDKDQ
+836 RAYAYYVEKDEN
-847 DVFFEVLREDYK
+847 VFFEALKEDYK
-859 WLKNYGCSFTDIM
+859 WLKNYGCSYTDLM

-879 AEHQQSQEELKK
+879 AEHQQTEDELKK

>member
-13 NSENEANNPENE
+13 NPEE
-25 ANNSEN
+25 VLA
-31 EPLDQK
+31 QK
-37 ELLEDVAEIRQMIH
+37 ELLEDVVEIRQMIH

-66 KNCPNQQPYIHR
+66 KNSPNHQPYIHR
-78 LVQGLLSTVIANLS
+78 LVQGLLSTVIASLS
-92 LFQRKKMSSVMLG
+92 LFQRKKISTEMLG
-105 FLKQDAKAIKEFE
+105 FLKLDAKAVKEFK
-118 IPETTPETRAK
+118 IPETTPEGRAK
-129 LVSEAISELDQFLV
+129 LVSDAISELDQFLV
-143 DVEMDIRS
+143 DIEMDIRS
-151 ELGVFKDL
+151 EQGIFKDL
-159 KKKGEEID
+159 KKQGEAID
-167 VKEVKPTLEKFV
+167 IKEVKPTLEKFV

-193 EEQDQASATL
+193 EEQDQASACL
-203 YQEWEECRE
+203 YQEWEEYRE
-212 KIFGRF
+212 KIFDRF
-218 VSSGHWNDE
+218 VTAGYWNDE
-227 ERAEVKDTILS
+227 ERAVVKDTILS

-272 YRQTDDDEVKV
+272 YRLADDDEVKV
-283 RALLGWLLVSMNSS
+283 RALLGWLLVSTNCG

-302 PDFLS
+302 PDFRS

-315 CKNDSDLL
+315 CKNDPDLL

-349 IMSSLSKRFLGDL
+349 IMASLSKRFLGDL
-362 KNKVADLLEAD
+362 KDKVADLLEAD
-373 EDMRNIFG
+373 EDMRNIF
-381 VEDDEETSDEES
+381 EIDEDEETSEES

-399 INTDEDGDP
+399 INTDEDGIDNLD
-408 ALNVGVDSPLSM
+408 ADIESPLSM

-517 EEDGSKPADE
+517 EEDGSVSADE
-527 EEIVNEFFKEPEEHR
+527 EEIVKEFFNEPEEHR

-610 PDMVD
+610 PDLVE

-639 EDDHSLRMAVD
+639 GDNHSLRMAVD
-650 HFKEMLKMQPDMKP
+650 HFKKMLKIKPDMKQ

-670 ICYRK
+670 ICYRN
-675 LCQVDEYLE
+675 LIQVDEYLE

-700 LFELKLEKLKF
+700 LFELKLDKLKF

-717 LEEAMPLAYE
+717 FEEAMPLAYE
-727 LDYTHPESQMAGA
+727 LDYTHPENQMAGA
-740 LLTQLLIKI
+740 LLTQLLIKM
-749 GGEHTEGNFQK
+749 GGEHAEENFQK

-784 SGKDPKNMMMQAMD
+784 AGKDTKNMMMQAMD

-803 MKNDKAA
+803 MKNDKLA

-825 HQPKKAVGPFF
+825 HQPKKAMGPFF
-836 RAYAYYEDKDQ
+836 RAYAYYVEKDEN
-847 DVFFEVLREDYK
+847 VFFEALKEDYK
-859 WLKNYGCSFTDIM
+859 WLKNYGCSYTDLM

-879 AEHQQSQEELKK
+879 AEHQKSQEEIKK

>member
-13 NSENEANNPENE
+13 NPEE
-25 ANNSEN
+25 DVLA
-31 EPLDQK
+31 QK
-37 ELLEDVAEIRQMIH
+37 ELLEDVVEIRQMIH
-51 QQRFAECNPMLFAII
+51 QQRFAECNQMLFAII
-66 KNCPNQQPYIHR
+66 KNGPNHQPYIHR
-78 LVQGLLSTVIANLS
+78 LVQGLLSTVIASLS
-92 LFQRKKMSSVMLG
+92 LFQRKKMSTETLG
-105 FLKQDAKAIKEFE
+105 FLKLDAKAIKEFK
-118 IPETTPETRAK
+118 IPETTPETRAT

-143 DVEMDIRS
+143 DIEMDIRS
-151 ELGVFKDL
+151 EQGIFKDL
-159 KKKGEEID
+159 KKQGEAID
-167 VKEVKPTLEKFV
+167 IKEVKPTLEKFV

-193 EEQDQASATL
+193 EEQDQASARL
-203 YQEWEECRE
+203 YQEWEEYRE

-218 VSSGHWNDE
+218 VSSGHWTDE
-227 ERAEVKDTILS
+227 ECAAVKDTILS

-259 VFDMGKFTLLYDI
+259 VFDMGKFTLLYGI

-283 RALLGWLLVSMNSS
+283 RALLGWLLVSTNCG
-297 CYEQH
+297 CYEQQ
-302 PDFLS
+302 PDFRS

-315 CKNDSDLL
+315 CKNDQDLL
-323 AEIIK
+323 ADIIK
-328 AQKMLAVTVF
+328 AQKMLAVSVF

-362 KNKVADLLEAD
+362 KDKVADLLEAD
-373 EDMRNIFG
+373 EDMRNLFEID
-381 VEDDEETSDEES
+381 EDEETSEEES

-399 INTDEDGDP
+399 INTDEDGVDN
-408 ALNVGVDSPLSM
+408 LNVDVDSPLSM

-460 HITEA
+460 HVTEA

-491 SLANLIVSHPNEIP
+491 SLANLIISHPNEIP

-517 EEDGSKPADE
+517 EGDGSEPADE
-527 EEIVNEFFKEPEEHR
+527 EEIVNEFFKEPGEHR

-554 LRFSKFYKEKDE
+554 LRFSKFYKGKDE

-610 PDMVD
+610 PDMVE

-639 EDDHSLRMAVD
+639 EDDHSLRMAVS
-650 HFKEMLKMQPDMKP
+650 HFKEMLKMQPDMKQ

-670 ICYRK
+670 ICYRN
-675 LCQVDEYLE
+675 LIQVDEYLE

-700 LFELKLEKLKF
+700 LFELKLDKLKF

-717 LEEAMPLAYE
+717 FEEAMPLAYE
-727 LDYTHPESQMAGA
+727 LDYTHPENQMAGA

-749 GGEHTEGNFQK
+749 GGEHAEENFQK

-766 EYFAEVN
+766 EYFAEAN

-784 SGKDPKNMMMQAMD
+784 EGKDTKNMMMQAMD

-825 HQPKKAVGPFF
+825 HQPKKALEPFF
-836 RAYAYYEDKDQ
+836 RAYAYYVEKDEN
-847 DVFFEVLREDYK
+847 VFFEALKEDYK
-859 WLKNYGCSFTDIM
+859 WLKNYGCSYTDLM

-879 AEHQQSQEELKK
+879 AEHQQTEDELKK

>member
-13 NSENEANNPENE
+13 NPEE
-25 ANNSEN
+25 V
-31 EPLDQK
+31 LDQD
-37 ELLEDVAEIRQMIH
+37 ELLEKIDEMRQLIH
-51 QQRFAECNPMLFAII
+51 QQRFTECKPLLVAVFTPLPSN
-66 KNCPNQQPYIHR
+66 KQYVKR
-78 LVQGLLSTVIANLS
+78 LLQSLLTALAANMS
-92 LFQRKKMSSVMLG
+92 LFQRKKIPDGVFG
-105 FLKQDAKAIKEFE
+105 FPLQHIKSFE
-118 IPETTPETRAK
+118 ELDIPEMTPETRAK
-129 LVSEAISELDQFLV
+129 YISSAISGLDQLLE
-143 DVEMDIRS
+143 DIEMDIRS
-151 ELGVFKDL
+151 DQGVFKDL
-159 KKKGEEID
+159 KKQGEAID
-167 VKEVKPTLEKFV
+167 IKEVKPTLEKFV

-193 EEQDQASATL
+193 EEQDQASARL
-203 YQEWEECRE
+203 YQEWEEYRE
-212 KIFGRF
+212 KIFDRF
-218 VSSGHWNDE
+218 VSSGHWTDE
-227 ERAEVKDTILS
+227 ECAAVKDTILS

-283 RALLGWLLVSMNSS
+283 RALLGWLLVSINSS
-297 CYEQH
+297 YCEQH
-302 PDFLS
+302 PDFRS

-315 CKNDSDLL
+315 CKNDQDLL
-323 AEIIK
+323 ADIIK

-362 KNKVADLLEAD
+362 KNKVADLLDAD
-373 EDMRNIFG
+373 EDMRNLFEID
-381 VEDDEETSDEES
+381 EDEETSEEES

-399 INTDEDGDP
+399 INTDEDGVDN
-408 ALNVGVDSPLSM
+408 LNVDVDSPLSM

-440 QTEFFT
+440 QTDFFT

-460 HITEA
+460 HVTEA

-491 SLANLIVSHPNEIP
+491 SLANLIISHPNEIP

-517 EEDGSKPADE
+517 EGDGSEPADE

-554 LRFSKFYKEKDE
+554 LRFSKFYKGKDE

-610 PDMVD
+610 PDMVEM
-615 VMLEGV
+615 MLEGV

-639 EDDHSLRMAVD
+639 EDDHSLRMAVS
-650 HFKEMLKMQPDMKP
+650 HFKEMLKMQPDMKQ

-670 ICYRK
+670 ICYRN
-675 LCQVDEYLE
+675 LIQVDEYLE

-700 LFELKLEKLKF
+700 LFELKLDKLKF

-717 LEEAMPLAYE
+717 FEEAMPLAYE
-727 LDYTHPESQMAGA
+727 LDYTHPENQMAGA

-749 GGEHTEGNFQK
+749 GGEHAEENFQK

-766 EYFAEVN
+766 EYFAEAN

-784 SGKDPKNMMMQAMD
+784 EGKDTKNMMMQAMD

-825 HQPKKAVGPFF
+825 HQPKKALEPFF
-836 RAYAYYEDKDQ
+836 RAYAYYVEKDEN
-847 DVFFEVLREDYK
+847 VFFEALKEDYK
-859 WLKNYGCSFTDIM
+859 WLKNYGCSYTDLM

-879 AEHQQSQEELKK
+879 AEHQQTEDELKK

>member
-13 NSENEANNPENE
+13 NPEE
-25 ANNSEN
+25 VLA
-31 EPLDQK
+31 QK
-37 ELLEDVAEIRQMIH
+37 ELLEDVVEIRQMIH

-66 KNCPNQQPYIHR
+66 KNSPNHLPYIHR
-78 LVQGLLSTVIANLS
+78 LVQGLLSTVIASLS
-92 LFQRKKMSSVMLG
+92 LFQRKKMSTEMLD
-105 FLKQDAKAIKEFE
+105 FLKLDAKAIKEFK
-118 IPETTPETRAK
+118 IPETTPEARAK

-143 DVEMDIRS
+143 DIEMDIRS
-151 ELGVFKDL
+151 EQGIFKDL
-159 KKKGEEID
+159 KKQGEAID
-167 VKEVKPTLEKFV
+167 IKEVKPTLEKFV

-193 EEQDQASATL
+193 EEQDQASVRL
-203 YQEWEECRE
+203 YQEWEEYRE
-212 KIFGRF
+212 KIFDRF
-218 VSSGHWNDE
+218 VSSGYWNDE
-227 ERAEVKDTILS
+227 ERAVVKDTILS

-272 YRQTDDDEVKV
+272 YRQADDDEVKV
-283 RALLGWLLVSMNSS
+283 RALLGWLLVSMKSNS
-297 CYEQH
+297 YEQQ
-302 PDFLS
+302 PDFRS

-315 CKNDSDLL
+315 CKNDPDLL

-349 IMSSLSKRFLGDL
+349 IMASLSKRFLGDL
-362 KNKVADLLEAD
+362 KDKVANLLEAD
-373 EDMRNIFG
+373 EDMQNIFG
-381 VEDDEETSDEES
+381 IEDDEETSEES

-399 INTDEDGDP
+399 INTDEDGIP
-408 ALNVGVDSPLSM
+408 NLNVDMDSPLSM

-440 QTEFFT
+440 QTDFFT

-517 EEDGSKPADE
+517 EGDGSEPADE
-527 EEIVNEFFKEPEEHR
+527 EEIVNEFFKEPGEHR

-554 LRFSKFYKEKDE
+554 LRFSKFYTAKDE
-566 LFTIL
+566 IFNIL

-610 PDMVD
+610 PDLVE

-639 EDDHSLRMAVD
+639 GDNHSLRMAVD
-650 HFKEMLKMQPDMKP
+650 HFKKMLKIKPDMKQ

-670 ICYRK
+670 ICYRN
-675 LCQVDEYLE
+675 LIQVDEYLE

-700 LFELKLEKLKF
+700 LFELKLDKLKF

-717 LEEAMPLAYE
+717 FEEAMPLAYE
-727 LDYTHPESQMAGA
+727 LDYTHPENQMAGA

-749 GGEHTEGNFQK
+749 GGEHAEENFQK

-766 EYFAEVN
+766 EYFAEAN

-784 SGKDPKNMMMQAMD
+784 EGKDTKNMMMQAMD

-810 EAYNNYSLG
+810 EAYNNYSQG

-825 HQPKKAVGPFF
+825 HQPKKAMGPFF
-836 RAYAYYEDKDQ
+836 RAYAYYVEKDEN
-847 DVFFEVLREDYK
+847 VFFEALKEDYK
-859 WLKNYGCSFTDIM
+859 WLKNYGCSYTDLM

-879 AEHQQSQEELKK
+879 AEHQKSQEEIKK

>member
-13 NSENEANNPENE
+13 NPEE
-25 ANNSEN
+25 DV
-31 EPLDQK
+31 LDQDF
-37 ELLEDVAEIRQMIH
+37 LLEKVDEMRDLIH
-51 QQRFAECNPMLFAII
+51 QQRFSECKPMLVEVFTPFSSNKQYINRLMQSLLTSLFA
-66 KNCPNQQPYIHR
+66 NM
-78 LVQGLLSTVIANLS
+78 S
-92 LFQRKKMSSVMLG
+92 LFQRKKIPDGVFGIPIQHNKS
-105 FLKQDAKAIKEFE
+105 FE
-118 IPETTPETRAK
+118 ELDIPEMTPETRAK
-129 LVSEAISELDQFLV
+129 YISSTISGLDQLLV
-143 DVEMDIRS
+143 DIEMDIRS
-151 ELGVFKDL
+151 EQGIFKDL
-159 KKKGEEID
+159 KKQGEAID
-167 VKEVKPTLEKFV
+167 IKEVKPTLEKFV

-193 EEQDQASATL
+193 EEQDQASARL
-203 YQEWEECRE
+203 YQEWEEYRE
-212 KIFGRF
+212 KIFDRF
-218 VSSGHWNDE
+218 VSSGYWNDE
-227 ERAEVKDTILS
+227 ERAVVKDTILS

-283 RALLGWLLVSMNSS
+283 RALLGWLLVSTNCG
-297 CYEQH
+297 CYEQQ
-302 PDFLS
+302 PDFRS

-362 KNKVADLLEAD
+362 KNKVADLLDAD
-373 EDMRNIFG
+373 EDMRNLFG
-381 VEDDEETSDEES
+381 IDEDEETSEEES

-399 INTDEDGDP
+399 INTDEDGVDN
-408 ALNVGVDSPLSM
+408 LNVDVDSPLSM

-440 QTEFFT
+440 QTDFFT

-460 HITEA
+460 HVTEA

-491 SLANLIVSHPNEIP
+491 SLANLIISHPNEIP

-517 EEDGSKPADE
+517 EGDGSEPADE
-527 EEIVNEFFKEPEEHR
+527 EEIVNEFFKEPGEHR

-610 PDMVD
+610 PDMVE

-639 EDDHSLRMAVD
+639 GDDHSLRMAVD
-650 HFKEMLKMQPDMKP
+650 HFKKMLKIKPDMKQ

-670 ICYRK
+670 ICYRN
-675 LCQVDEYLE
+675 LIQVDEYLE

-700 LFELKLEKLKF
+700 LFELKLDKLKF

-717 LEEAMPLAYE
+717 FEEAMPLAYE
-727 LDYTHPESQMAGA
+727 LDYTHPENQMAGA

-749 GGEHTEGNFQK
+749 GGEHAEENFQK

-773 ELFGSFEKMKK
+773 ELFGSFDKMKK
-784 SGKDPKNMMMQAMD
+784 SGKDTKNMMMQAMD

-803 MKNDKAA
+803 MKNDKLA
-810 EAYNNYSLG
+810 EAYNNYSQG

-825 HQPKKAVGPFF
+825 HQPKKALEPFF
-836 RAYAYYEDKDQ
+836 RAYAYYVEKDEN
-847 DVFFEVLREDYK
+847 VFFEALKEDYK
-859 WLKNYGCSFTDIM
+859 WLKNYGCSYTDLM

-879 AEHQQSQEELKK
+879 AEHQQTEDELKK

>member
-13 NSENEANNPENE
+13 NPEE
-25 ANNSEN
+25 DV
-31 EPLDQK
+31 LDQDF
-37 ELLEDVAEIRQMIH
+37 LLEKVDEMRDLIH
-51 QQRFAECNPMLFAII
+51 QQRFTECKPILVAIFE
-66 KNCPNQQPYIHR
+66 NCPNHKQYMRR
-78 LVQGLLSTVIANLS
+78 LMHGLLKTVLANMS
-92 LFQRKKMSSVMLG
+92 LLQCKKLPDDMLG
-105 FLKQDAKAIKEFE
+105 FLKQYVKPSEELD
-118 IPETTPETRAK
+118 IPEMTPEARTKFVFGA
-129 LVSEAISELDQFLV
+129 VSELDQLLV
-143 DVEMDIRS
+143 DIEMDIRS
-151 ELGVFKDL
+151 DQGIFKDL
-159 KKKGEEID
+159 KKQGEEID
-167 VKEVKPTLEKFV
+167 IKEVKPTLEKFV

-193 EEQDQASATL
+193 EEQDQASARL
-203 YQEWEECRE
+203 YQEWEEYRE
-212 KIFGRF
+212 KIFDRF
-218 VSSGHWNDE
+218 VSSGYWNDE
-227 ERAEVKDTILS
+227 ERAVVKDTILS

-272 YRQTDDDEVKV
+272 YRLADDDEVKV
-283 RALLGWLLVSMNSS
+283 RALLGWLLVSTNCGS
-297 CYEQH
+297 YEQQ
-302 PDFLS
+302 PDFRS

-349 IMSSLSKRFLGDL
+349 IMASLSKRFLDDL
-362 KNKVADLLEAD
+362 RDKVADLLEAD

-381 VEDDEETSDEES
+381 IEDDEETSEES
-393 PIRSVD
+393 PIRSD
-399 INTDEDGDP
+399 DTNTDKDGIPNLD
-408 ALNVGVDSPLSM
+408 ADIESPLSM

-517 EEDGSKPADE
+517 EEDGSESADE
-527 EEIVNEFFKEPEEHR
+527 EEIVKEFFNEPEEHR

-554 LRFSKFYKEKDE
+554 MRFSKFYTAKDE
-566 LFTIL
+566 IFNIF

-610 PDMVD
+610 PDLVE

-639 EDDHSLRMAVD
+639 GDNHSLRMAVD
-650 HFKEMLKMQPDMKP
+650 HFKKMLKIKPDMKQ

-670 ICYRK
+670 TCYRN
-675 LCQVDEYLE
+675 LIQVDEYLE

-689 MEFKDSFSEEE
+689 MGFKDSFSEEE
-700 LFELKLEKLKF
+700 LFELKLDKLKF

-717 LEEAMPLAYE
+717 FEEAMPLAYE
-727 LDYTHPESQMAGA
+727 LDYTHPENQMAGA

-749 GGEHTEGNFQK
+749 GGEHAEENFLK

-766 EYFAEVN
+766 EYFAEAN

-784 SGKDPKNMMMQAMD
+784 EGKDTKNMMMQAMD

-803 MKNDKAA
+803 MKNDKLA

-825 HQPKKAVGPFF
+825 HQPKKAMGPFF
-836 RAYAYYEDKDQ
+836 RVYAYYVEKDEN
-847 DVFFEVLREDYK
+847 VFFEALKEDYK
-859 WLKNYGCSFTDIM
+859 WLKNYGCSYTDLM

-879 AEHQQSQEELKK
+879 AEHQKSQEEIKK

>member
-13 NSENEANNPENE
+13 NPEE
-25 ANNSEN
+25 DVLA
-31 EPLDQK
+31 QK
-37 ELLEDVAEIRQMIH
+37 ELLEDVVEIRQMIH
-51 QQRFAECNPMLFAII
+51 QQRFAECNQMLFAII
-66 KNCPNQQPYIHR
+66 KNGPNHQPYIHR
-78 LVQGLLSTVIANLS
+78 LVQGLLSTVIASLS
-92 LFQRKKMSSVMLG
+92 LFQRKKMSTETLG
-105 FLKQDAKAIKEFE
+105 FLKLDAKAIKEFK
-118 IPETTPETRAK
+118 IPETTPETRAT

-143 DVEMDIRS
+143 DIEMDIRS
-151 ELGVFKDL
+151 DQGVFKDL
-159 KKKGEEID
+159 KKQGEAID
-167 VKEVKPTLEKFV
+167 IKEVKPTLEKFV

-193 EEQDQASATL
+193 EEQDQASARL
-203 YQEWEECRE
+203 YQEWEEYRE

-218 VSSGHWNDE
+218 VSSGHWTDE
-227 ERAEVKDTILS
+227 ECAAVKDSILS

-259 VFDMGKFTLLYDI
+259 VFDMGKFTLLYGI

-297 CYEQH
+297 YCEQQ
-302 PDFLS
+302 PDFRS

-315 CKNDSDLL
+315 CKNDQDLL

-362 KNKVADLLEAD
+362 KNKVADLLDAD
-373 EDMRNIFG
+373 EDMRNLFEID
-381 VEDDEETSDEES
+381 EDEETSEEES

-399 INTDEDGDP
+399 INTDEDGVDN
-408 ALNVGVDSPLSM
+408 LNVGVDSPLSM

-440 QTEFFT
+440 QTDFFT

-460 HITEA
+460 HVTEA

-491 SLANLIVSHPNEIP
+491 SLANLIISHPNEIP

-517 EEDGSKPADE
+517 EGDGSEPADE
-527 EEIVNEFFKEPEEHR
+527 EEIVNEFFKEPGEHR

-554 LRFSKFYKEKDE
+554 LRFSKFYKGKDE

-610 PDMVD
+610 PDMVE

-639 EDDHSLRMAVD
+639 EDDHSLRMAVS
-650 HFKEMLKMQPDMKP
+650 HFKEMLKMQPDMKQ

-670 ICYRK
+670 ICYRN
-675 LCQVDEYLE
+675 LIQVDEYLE

-700 LFELKLEKLKF
+700 LFELKLDKLKF

-717 LEEAMPLAYE
+717 FEEAMPLAYE
-727 LDYTHPESQMAGA
+727 LDYTHPENQMAGA

-749 GGEHTEGNFQK
+749 GGEHAEENFQK

-766 EYFAEVN
+766 EYFAEAN

-784 SGKDPKNMMMQAMD
+784 EGKDTKNMMMQAMD

-825 HQPKKAVGPFF
+825 HQPKKALEPFF
-836 RAYAYYEDKDQ
+836 RAYAYYVEKDEN
-847 DVFFEVLREDYK
+847 VFFEALKEDYK
-859 WLKNYGCSFTDIM
+859 WLKNYGCSYTDLM

-879 AEHQQSQEELKK
+879 AEHQQTEDELKK

>member
-13 NSENEANNPENE
+13 SQEEV
-25 ANNSEN
+25 
-31 EPLDQK
+31 LDQDF
-37 ELLEDVAEIRQMIH
+37 LLEKVDEMRDLIH
-51 QQRFAECNPMLFAII
+51 QQRFAECKPMLVAIFE
-66 KNCPNQQPYIHR
+66 NCPNHKQYMRR
-78 LVQGLLSTVIANLS
+78 LMHGLLTTVLANMS
-92 LFQRKKMSSVMLG
+92 LLQRKKLPDDMLG
-105 FLKQDAKAIKEFE
+105 ILKQYVKPSEVLD
-118 IPETTPETRAK
+118 IPEMTPEARTK
-129 LVSEAISELDQFLV
+129 FVFGAISELDQLLE
-143 DVEMDIRS
+143 DIEMDIRS
-151 ELGVFKDL
+151 EQGIFKDL
-159 KKKGEEID
+159 KKQGEAID
-167 VKEVKPTLEKFV
+167 IKEVKSTLEKFV

-218 VSSGHWNDE
+218 VSSGYWNDE

-238 PTVDSLTSQL
+238 PTVDSLTSLL

-349 IMSSLSKRFLGDL
+349 IMASLSNRFLGSL

-381 VEDDEETSDEES
+381 VEDDEETSEEES

-399 INTDEDGDP
+399 INTDEDGVDN
-408 ALNVGVDSPLSM
+408 LNVGVDSPLSM

-440 QTEFFT
+440 QTAFFT

-460 HITEA
+460 HVTEA

-491 SLANLIVSHPNEIP
+491 SLANLIISHPNEIP

-517 EEDGSKPADE
+517 EGDGSESADE
-527 EEIVNEFFKEPEEHR
+527 EEIVNEFFNEPEEHR

-571 DELDDDKPAY
+571 DELDDGKPAY

-626 EMHFMKGWVCMQK
+626 EMHFMQGWVCMQRG
-639 EDDHSLRMAVD
+639 DACGLALAVD
-650 HFKEMLKMQPDMKP
+650 HFKEMLKMQPDMKQ

-670 ICYRK
+670 ICYRG
-675 LCQVDEYLE
+675 LIQVDEYLE

-700 LFELKLEKLKF
+700 LFELKLDKLKF
-711 IVMNNR
+711 IVMNKR
-717 LEEAMPLAYE
+717 FEEAMPLAYE

-740 LLTQLLIKI
+740 LLTQLLIRI
-749 GGEHTEGNFQK
+749 GGEHAEENLQK

-766 EYFAEVN
+766 EYFAETN
-773 ELFGSFEKMKK
+773 ELFSNLKKMKK
-784 SGKDPKNMMMQAMD
+784 SGPDVLMKAMG

-803 MKNDKAA
+803 MKNDKLA
-810 EAYNNYSLG
+810 EAFNNYSLG
-819 LLALIE
+819 LLALME
-825 HQPKKAVGPFF
+825 HQPKKAVEPFF
-836 RAYAYYEDKDQ
+836 RAYAYYVENDKN
-847 DVFFEVLREDYK
+847 VFLETLKGDYK
-859 WLKNYGCSFTDIM
+859 WLKNYGCSYTDLM

-879 AEHQQSQEELKK
+879 AEQQQTEEEIKK

>member
-25 ANNSEN
+25 SLE
-31 EPLDQK
+31 QK
-37 ELLEDVAEIRQMIH
+37 ELLEDVAEMRQLIH
-51 QQRFAECNPMLFAII
+51 QQRFAECKPLLIAIL
-66 KNCPNQQPYIHR
+66 KNCPNNQPYMNR
-78 LVQGLLSTVIANLS
+78 LGQGLLTTAVVNLS
-92 LFQRKKMSSVMLG
+92 LFQRKKMPDEMLG
-105 FLKQDAKAIKEFE
+105 FLKLENKALKEFE
-118 IPETTPETRAK
+118 IPETTPEGRAK
-129 LVSEAISELDQFLV
+129 QISYAISELDQLLV
-143 DVEMDIRS
+143 DIEMDIRS

-159 KKKGEEID
+159 KKQGEEID
-167 VKEVKPTLEKFV
+167 IKEVKPTLEKFV

-193 EEQDQASATL
+193 EEQDQASARL
-203 YQEWEECRE
+203 YQEWEEYRE
-212 KIFGRF
+212 KIFDRF
-218 VSSGHWNDE
+218 VSSGYWNDE
-227 ERAEVKDTILS
+227 ERAAVKDTILS

-272 YRQTDDDEVKV
+272 YRQADDDEVKV
-283 RALLGWLLVSMNSS
+283 CALLGWLLVSMNSS
-297 CYEQH
+297 SYEQL
-302 PDFLS
+302 PDFCS

-349 IMSSLSKRFLGDL
+349 IMASLSKRFLGDL
-362 KNKVADLLEAD
+362 KDKVADLLEAD

-381 VEDDEETSDEES
+381 IEDDEETSEES

-517 EEDGSKPADE
+517 EGDGSEPADE
-527 EEIVNEFFKEPEEHR
+527 EEIVNEFFKEPGEHR

-554 LRFSKFYKEKDE
+554 LRFSKFYTAKDE

-740 LLTQLLIKI
+740 LLTQLLIKT
-749 GGEHTEGNFQK
+749 GGEHAEENFQK

-872 IIYNQVV
+872 IIYNQIV

>member
-1 MSEEV
+1 MSEKV

-13 NSENEANNPENE
+13 NPEE
-25 ANNSEN
+25 VLA
-31 EPLDQK
+31 QK
-37 ELLEDVAEIRQMIH
+37 ELLEDVVEIRQMIH

-66 KNCPNQQPYIHR
+66 KNSPNHQPYIHR
-78 LVQGLLSTVIANLS
+78 LVQGLLSTVIASLS
-92 LFQRKKMSSVMLG
+92 LFQRKKISTEMLG
-105 FLKQDAKAIKEFE
+105 FLKLDAKAVKEFK
-118 IPETTPETRAK
+118 IPETTPEGRAK
-129 LVSEAISELDQFLV
+129 LVSDAISELDQFLV
-143 DVEMDIRS
+143 DIEMDIRS
-151 ELGVFKDL
+151 EQGIFKDL
-159 KKKGEEID
+159 KKQGEAID
-167 VKEVKPTLEKFV
+167 IKEVKPTLEKFV

-193 EEQDQASATL
+193 EEQDQASARL
-203 YQEWEECRE
+203 YQEWEEYRE
-212 KIFGRF
+212 KIFDRF
-218 VSSGHWNDE
+218 VTAGYWNDE
-227 ERAEVKDTILS
+227 ERAVVKDTILS

-272 YRQTDDDEVKV
+272 YRLADDDEVKV
-283 RALLGWLLVSMNSS
+283 RALLGWLLVSTNCG

-302 PDFLS
+302 PDFRS

-315 CKNDSDLL
+315 CKNDPDLL

-349 IMSSLSKRFLGDL
+349 IMASLSKRFLGDL
-362 KNKVADLLEAD
+362 KDKVADLLEAD
-373 EDMRNIFG
+373 EDMRNIF
-381 VEDDEETSDEES
+381 EIDEDEETSEES

-399 INTDEDGDP
+399 INTDEDGIDNLD
-408 ALNVGVDSPLSM
+408 ADIESPLSM

-517 EEDGSKPADE
+517 EEDGSVSADE
-527 EEIVNEFFKEPEEHR
+527 EEIVKEFFNEPEEHR

-554 LRFSKFYKEKDE
+554 MRFSKFYTAKDE
-566 LFTIL
+566 IFNIL

-610 PDMVD
+610 PDLVE

-626 EMHFMKGWVCMQK
+626 EMHFMKGWVGMQK
-639 EDDHSLRMAVD
+639 GDNHGLCMAVD
-650 HFKEMLKMQPDMKP
+650 HFKKMLKIKPDMKQ

-670 ICYRK
+670 ICYRN
-675 LCQVDEYLE
+675 LIQMDEYLE

-700 LFELKLEKLKF
+700 LFELKLDKLKF

-717 LEEAMPLAYE
+717 FEEAMPLAYE
-727 LDYTHPESQMAGA
+727 LDYTHPENQMAGA

-749 GGEHTEGNFQK
+749 GGEHAEENFQK

-784 SGKDPKNMMMQAMD
+784 EGKDTKNMMMQAMD

-803 MKNDKAA
+803 MKNDKLA

-825 HQPKKAVGPFF
+825 HQPKKAMGPFF
-836 RAYAYYEDKDQ
+836 RAYAYYVEKDEN
-847 DVFFEVLREDYK
+847 VFFEALKEDYK
-859 WLKNYGCSFTDIM
+859 WLKNYGCSYTDLM

-879 AEHQQSQEELKK
+879 AEHQKSQEEIKK

>member
-13 NSENEANNPENE
+13 SQEEV
-25 ANNSEN
+25 
-31 EPLDQK
+31 LDQDF
-37 ELLEDVAEIRQMIH
+37 LLEKVDEMRDLIH

-66 KNCPNQQPYIHR
+66 KNSPDHLPYIHR
-78 LVQGLLSTVIANLS
+78 LVQGLLSTVIASLS
-92 LFQRKKMSSVMLG
+92 LFQRKKMSAEMLG
-105 FLKQDAKAIKEFE
+105 FLKLDAKAVKEFK
-118 IPETTPETRAK
+118 IPETTPEGRAK

-143 DVEMDIRS
+143 DIEMDIRS
-151 ELGVFKDL
+151 EQGIFKDL
-159 KKKGEEID
+159 KKQGEAID
-167 VKEVKPTLEKFV
+167 IKEVKPTLEKFV

-193 EEQDQASATL
+193 EEQDQASARL
-203 YQEWEECRE
+203 YQEWEEYRE
-212 KIFGRF
+212 KIFDRF
-218 VSSGHWNDE
+218 VSSGYWNDE
-227 ERAEVKDTILS
+227 ERAVVKDTILS

-272 YRQTDDDEVKV
+272 YRLADDDEVKV
-283 RALLGWLLVSMNSS
+283 RALLGWLLVSTNCG
-297 CYEQH
+297 CYEQQ
-302 PDFLS
+302 PDFRS

-315 CKNDSDLL
+315 CKNDSYLL

-349 IMSSLSKRFLGDL
+349 IMSSLSKRFLGEL
-362 KNKVADLLEAD
+362 KNKVADLLDAD
-373 EDMRNIFG
+373 EDMQNIFG
-381 VEDDEETSDEES
+381 IEDDEETSEES

-399 INTDEDGDP
+399 INTDEDGIPNLD
-408 ALNVGVDSPLSM
+408 VDMDSPLSM

-517 EEDGSKPADE
+517 EGDGSEPADD
-527 EEIVNEFFKEPEEHR
+527 EEIVNEFFKEPGEHR

-554 LRFSKFYKEKDE
+554 LRFSKFYTAKDE
-566 LFTIL
+566 IFNIL

-610 PDMVD
+610 PDLVE

-639 EDDHSLRMAVD
+639 GDNHSLCMAVD
-650 HFKEMLKMQPDMKP
+650 HFKKMLKIKPDMKQ

-670 ICYRK
+670 ICYRN
-675 LCQVDEYLE
+675 LIQVDEYLE

-700 LFELKLEKLKF
+700 LFELKLDKLKF

-717 LEEAMPLAYE
+717 FEEAMPLAYE
-727 LDYTHPESQMAGA
+727 LDYTHPENQMAGA

-749 GGEHTEGNFQK
+749 GGEHAEENFLK

-766 EYFAEVN
+766 EYFAEAN

-784 SGKDPKNMMMQAMD
+784 EGKDTKNMMMQAMD

-825 HQPKKAVGPFF
+825 HQPKKAMGPFF
-836 RAYAYYEDKDQ
+836 RAYAYYVEKDEN
-847 DVFFEVLREDYK
+847 VFFEALKEDYK
-859 WLKNYGCSFTDIM
+859 WLKNYGCSYTDLM

-879 AEHQQSQEELKK
+879 AEHQKSQEEIKK

>member
-13 NSENEANNPENE
+13 NPEE
-25 ANNSEN
+25 V
-31 EPLDQK
+31 LDQD
-37 ELLEDVAEIRQMIH
+37 ELLEKIDEMRQLIH
-51 QQRFAECNPMLFAII
+51 QQRFTECKPLLVAVFTPLPSN
-66 KNCPNQQPYIHR
+66 KQYVNR
-78 LVQGLLSTVIANLS
+78 LLQSLLTALAANMS
-92 LFQRKKMSSVMLG
+92 LFQRKKIPDGVFG
-105 FLKQDAKAIKEFE
+105 FPLQHIKSFE
-118 IPETTPETRAK
+118 ELDIPEMPPETRAK
-129 LVSEAISELDQFLV
+129 YISSAISGLDQLLE
-143 DVEMDIRS
+143 DIEMDIRS
-151 ELGVFKDL
+151 DQGVFKDL
-159 KKKGEEID
+159 KKQGEAID
-167 VKEVKPTLEKFV
+167 IKEVKPTLEKFV

-193 EEQDQASATL
+193 EEQDQASARL
-203 YQEWEECRE
+203 YQEWEEYRE

-218 VSSGHWNDE
+218 VSSGHWTDE
-227 ERAEVKDTILS
+227 ECAAVKDSILS

-259 VFDMGKFTLLYDI
+259 VFDMGKFTLLYGI

-297 CYEQH
+297 YYEQQ
-302 PDFLS
+302 PDFRS

-315 CKNDSDLL
+315 CKNDQDLL
-323 AEIIK
+323 ADIIK

-362 KNKVADLLEAD
+362 KNKVADLLDAD
-373 EDMRNIFG
+373 EDMRNLFEID
-381 VEDDEETSDEES
+381 EDEETSEEES

-399 INTDEDGDP
+399 INTDEDGVDN
-408 ALNVGVDSPLSM
+408 LNVGVDSPLSM

-440 QTEFFT
+440 QTDFFT

-460 HITEA
+460 HVTEA

-491 SLANLIVSHPNEIP
+491 SLANLIISHPNEIP

-517 EEDGSKPADE
+517 EGDGSEPADE
-527 EEIVNEFFKEPEEHR
+527 EEIVNEFFKEPGEHR

-554 LRFSKFYKEKDE
+554 LRFSKFYKGKDE

-610 PDMVD
+610 PDMVE

-639 EDDHSLRMAVD
+639 EDDHSLRMAVS
-650 HFKEMLKMQPDMKP
+650 HFKEMLKMQPDMKQ

-670 ICYRK
+670 ICYRN
-675 LCQVDEYLE
+675 LIQVDEYLE

-700 LFELKLEKLKF
+700 LFELKLDKLKF

-717 LEEAMPLAYE
+717 FEEAMPLAYE
-727 LDYTHPESQMAGA
+727 LDYTHPENQMAGA

-749 GGEHTEGNFQK
+749 GGEHAEENFQK

-766 EYFAEVN
+766 EYFAEAN

-784 SGKDPKNMMMQAMD
+784 EGKDTKNMMMQAMD

-825 HQPKKAVGPFF
+825 HQPKKALEPFF
-836 RAYAYYEDKDQ
+836 RAYAYYVEKDEN
-847 DVFFEVLREDYK
+847 VFFEALKEDYK
-859 WLKNYGCSFTDIM
+859 WLKNYGCSYTDLM

-879 AEHQQSQEELKK
+879 AEHQQTEDELKK

>member
-13 NSENEANNPENE
+13 NPEE
-25 ANNSEN
+25 V
-31 EPLDQK
+31 LDQD
-37 ELLEDVAEIRQMIH
+37 ELLEKIDEMRQLIH
-51 QQRFAECNPMLFAII
+51 QQRFTECKPLLVAVFTPLPSN
-66 KNCPNQQPYIHR
+66 KQYVNR
-78 LVQGLLSTVIANLS
+78 LLQSLLTALAANMS
-92 LFQRKKMSSVMLG
+92 LFQRKKIPDGVFG
-105 FLKQDAKAIKEFE
+105 FPLQHIKSFE
-118 IPETTPETRAK
+118 ELDIPEMTPETRAK
-129 LVSEAISELDQFLV
+129 YISSAISGLDQLLE
-143 DVEMDIRS
+143 DIEMDIRS
-151 ELGVFKDL
+151 DQGVFKDL
-159 KKKGEEID
+159 KKQGEAID
-167 VKEVKPTLEKFV
+167 IKEVKPTLEKFV

-193 EEQDQASATL
+193 EEQDQASARL
-203 YQEWEECRE
+203 YQEWEEYRE

-218 VSSGHWNDE
+218 VSSGHWTDE
-227 ERAEVKDTILS
+227 ECAAVKDTILS

-297 CYEQH
+297 YCEQH
-302 PDFLS
+302 PDFRS

-328 AQKMLAVTVF
+328 AQKMLAVSVF

-362 KNKVADLLEAD
+362 KNKVADLLDAD
-373 EDMRNIFG
+373 EDMRNLFEID
-381 VEDDEETSDEES
+381 EDEETSEEES

-399 INTDEDGDP
+399 INTDEDGVDN
-408 ALNVGVDSPLSM
+408 LNVGVDSPLSM

-440 QTEFFT
+440 QTDFFT

-460 HITEA
+460 HVTEA

-491 SLANLIVSHPNEIP
+491 SLANLIISHPNEIP

-517 EEDGSKPADE
+517 EGDGSEPADE
-527 EEIVNEFFKEPEEHR
+527 EEIVNEFFKEPGEHR

-554 LRFSKFYKEKDE
+554 LRFSKFYKGKDE

-571 DELDDDKPAY
+571 DELDDDKPVY

-610 PDMVD
+610 PDMVE

-639 EDDHSLRMAVD
+639 EDDHSLRMAVS
-650 HFKEMLKMQPDMKP
+650 HFKEMLKMQPDMKQ

-670 ICYRK
+670 ICYRN
-675 LCQVDEYLE
+675 LIQVDEYLE

-700 LFELKLEKLKF
+700 LFELKLDKLKF

-717 LEEAMPLAYE
+717 FEEAMPLAYE
-727 LDYTHPESQMAGA
+727 LDYTHPENQMAGA

-749 GGEHTEGNFQK
+749 GGEHAEENFQK

-766 EYFAEVN
+766 EYFAEAN

-784 SGKDPKNMMMQAMD
+784 EGKDTKNMMMQAMD

-825 HQPKKAVGPFF
+825 HQPKKALEPFF
-836 RAYAYYEDKDQ
+836 RAYAYYVEKDEN
-847 DVFFEVLREDYK
+847 VFFEALKEDYK
-859 WLKNYGCSFTDIM
+859 WLKNYGCSYTDLM

-879 AEHQQSQEELKK
+879 AEHQQTEDELKK

>member
-13 NSENEANNPENE
+13 NPEE
-25 ANNSEN
+25 VLA
-31 EPLDQK
+31 QK
-37 ELLEDVAEIRQMIH
+37 ELLEDVVEIRQMIH

-66 KNCPNQQPYIHR
+66 KNSPNHLPYIHR
-78 LVQGLLSTVIANLS
+78 LVQGLLSTVIASLS
-92 LFQRKKMSSVMLG
+92 LFQRKKISTEMLG
-105 FLKQDAKAIKEFE
+105 FLKLDAKAVKEFK
-118 IPETTPETRAK
+118 IPETTPEGRAK

-143 DVEMDIRS
+143 DIEMDIRS
-151 ELGVFKDL
+151 EQGVFKDL
-159 KKKGEEID
+159 KKQGEAID
-167 VKEVKPTLEKFV
+167 IKEVKPTLEKFV

-193 EEQDQASATL
+193 EEQDQASARL
-203 YQEWEECRE
+203 YQEWEEYRE
-212 KIFGRF
+212 KIFDRF
-218 VSSGHWNDE
+218 VSSGYWNDE
-227 ERAEVKDTILS
+227 ERAAVKDTILS

-272 YRQTDDDEVKV
+272 YRLADDDEVKV

-297 CYEQH
+297 YYEQQ
-302 PDFLS
+302 PDFRS

-349 IMSSLSKRFLGDL
+349 IMASLSNRFLGDL
-362 KNKVADLLEAD
+362 KNKVADLLDAD
-373 EDMRNIFG
+373 EDMRNLFEID
-381 VEDDEETSDEES
+381 EDEETSEES

-399 INTDEDGDP
+399 INTDEDGVDN
-408 ALNVGVDSPLSM
+408 LNVGVDSPLSM

-440 QTEFFT
+440 QTDFFT

-460 HITEA
+460 HVTEA

-491 SLANLIVSHPNEIP
+491 SLANLIISHPNEIP

-517 EEDGSKPADE
+517 EGDGSEPADE
-527 EEIVNEFFKEPEEHR
+527 EEIVNEFFKEPGEHR

-554 LRFSKFYKEKDE
+554 LRFSKFYTAKDE
-566 LFTIL
+566 IFNIL

-610 PDMVD
+610 PDLVE
-615 VMLEGV
+615 VMQEGV

-639 EDDHSLRMAVD
+639 GDDHSLRMAVD
-650 HFKEMLKMQPDMKP
+650 HFKKMLKIKPDMKQ

-670 ICYRK
+670 ICYRN
-675 LCQVDEYLE
+675 LIQVDEYLE

-700 LFELKLEKLKF
+700 LFELKLDKLKF

-717 LEEAMPLAYE
+717 FEEAMPLAYE
-727 LDYTHPESQMAGA
+727 LDYTHPENQMAGA

-749 GGEHTEGNFQK
+749 GGEHAEENFQK

-773 ELFGSFEKMKK
+773 ELFGSFDKMKK
-784 SGKDPKNMMMQAMD
+784 SGKDTKNMMMQAMD

-803 MKNDKAA
+803 MKNDKLA
-810 EAYNNYSLG
+810 EAYNNYSQG

-825 HQPKKAVGPFF
+825 HQPKKALEPFF
-836 RAYAYYEDKDQ
+836 RAYAYYVEKDE
-847 DVFFEVLREDYK
+847 DVFFEALKEDYK
-859 WLKNYGCSFTDIM
+859 WLKNYGCSYTDLM

-879 AEHQQSQEELKK
+879 AEHQQTEDELKK

>member
-13 NSENEANNPENE
+13 NPEE
-25 ANNSEN
+25 VLA
-31 EPLDQK
+31 QK
-37 ELLEDVAEIRQMIH
+37 ELLEDVVEIRQMIH

-66 KNCPNQQPYIHR
+66 KNSPNHQPYIHR
-78 LVQGLLSTVIANLS
+78 LVQGLLSTVIASLS
-92 LFQRKKMSSVMLG
+92 LFQRKKISTEMLG
-105 FLKQDAKAIKEFE
+105 FLKLDAKAVKEFK
-118 IPETTPETRAK
+118 IPETTPEGRAK
-129 LVSEAISELDQFLV
+129 LVSDAISELDQFLV
-143 DVEMDIRS
+143 DIEMDIRS
-151 ELGVFKDL
+151 EQGIFKDL
-159 KKKGEEID
+159 KKQGEAID
-167 VKEVKPTLEKFV
+167 IKEVKPTLEKFV

-193 EEQDQASATL
+193 EEQDQASARL
-203 YQEWEECRE
+203 YQEWEEYRE
-212 KIFGRF
+212 KIFDRF
-218 VSSGHWNDE
+218 VTAGYWNDE
-227 ERAEVKDTILS
+227 ERAVVKDTILS

-272 YRQTDDDEVKV
+272 YRLADDDEVKV
-283 RALLGWLLVSMNSS
+283 RALLGWLLVSTNCG

-302 PDFLS
+302 PDFRS

-315 CKNDSDLL
+315 CKNDPDLL

-349 IMSSLSKRFLGDL
+349 IMASLSKRFLGDL
-362 KNKVADLLEAD
+362 KDKVADLLEAD
-373 EDMRNIFG
+373 EDMRNIF
-381 VEDDEETSDEES
+381 EIDEDEETSEES

-399 INTDEDGDP
+399 INTDEDGIDNLD
-408 ALNVGVDSPLSM
+408 ADIESPLSM

-517 EEDGSKPADE
+517 EEDGSVSADE
-527 EEIVNEFFKEPEEHR
+527 EEIVKEFFNEPEEHR

-554 LRFSKFYKEKDE
+554 MRFSKFYTAKDE
-566 LFTIL
+566 IFNIL

-610 PDMVD
+610 PDLVE

-626 EMHFMKGWVCMQK
+626 EMHFMKGWVGMQK
-639 EDDHSLRMAVD
+639 GDNHGLCMAVD
-650 HFKEMLKMQPDMKP
+650 HFKKMLKIKPDMKQ

-670 ICYRK
+670 ICYRN
-675 LCQVDEYLE
+675 LIQMDEYLE

-700 LFELKLEKLKF
+700 LFELKLDKLKF

-717 LEEAMPLAYE
+717 FEEAMPLAYE
-727 LDYTHPESQMAGA
+727 LDYTHPENQMAGA

-749 GGEHTEGNFQK
+749 GGEHAEENFQK

-784 SGKDPKNMMMQAMD
+784 EGKDTKNMMMQAMD

-803 MKNDKAA
+803 MKNDKLA

-825 HQPKKAVGPFF
+825 HQPKKAMGPFF
-836 RAYAYYEDKDQ
+836 RAYAYYVEKDEN
-847 DVFFEVLREDYK
+847 VFFEALKEDYK
-859 WLKNYGCSFTDIM
+859 WLKSYGCSYTDLM

-879 AEHQQSQEELKK
+879 AEHQKSQEEIKK

>member
-13 NSENEANNPENE
+13 SQEEV
-25 ANNSEN
+25 
-31 EPLDQK
+31 LDQDF
-37 ELLEDVAEIRQMIH
+37 LLEKVDEMRDLIH
-51 QQRFAECNPMLFAII
+51 QQRFSECKPMLVEVFTPFSSNKQYINRLMQSLLTSLFA
-66 KNCPNQQPYIHR
+66 NM
-78 LVQGLLSTVIANLS
+78 S
-92 LFQRKKMSSVMLG
+92 LFQRKKIPDGVFGIPIQHNKS
-105 FLKQDAKAIKEFE
+105 FE
-118 IPETTPETRAK
+118 ELDIPEMTPETRAK
-129 LVSEAISELDQFLV
+129 YISSTISGLDQLLV

-151 ELGVFKDL
+151 DQGVFKDL
-159 KKKGEEID
+159 KKLGEEID
-167 VKEVKPTLEKFV
+167 IKEVKSTLEKFV

-193 EEQDQASATL
+193 EEQDQASARL

-218 VSSGHWNDE
+218 VSSGYWNDE
-227 ERAEVKDTILS
+227 ERAAVKDTILS

-283 RALLGWLLVSMNSS
+283 RALLGWLLVSTNCG

-302 PDFLS
+302 PDFRS

-362 KNKVADLLEAD
+362 KNKVADLLDAD
-373 EDMRNIFG
+373 EDMRNLFG
-381 VEDDEETSDEES
+381 IDEDEETSEEES

-399 INTDEDGDP
+399 INTDEDGVDN
-408 ALNVGVDSPLSM
+408 LNVDVDSPLSM

-440 QTEFFT
+440 QTDFFT

-460 HITEA
+460 HVTEA

-491 SLANLIVSHPNEIP
+491 SLANLIISHPNEIP

-517 EEDGSKPADE
+517 EGDGSEPADE
-527 EEIVNEFFKEPEEHR
+527 EEIVNEFFKEPGEHR

-581 AVLAGPLFQDEFFDK
+581 AVLAGPLFQDKFFDK

-610 PDMVD
+610 PDMVE

-650 HFKEMLKMQPDMKP
+650 HFKKMLKIKPDMKQ

-670 ICYRK
+670 ICYRN
-675 LCQVDEYLE
+675 LIQVDEYLE

-700 LFELKLEKLKF
+700 LFELKLDKLKF

-717 LEEAMPLAYE
+717 FEEAMPLAYE
-727 LDYTHPESQMAGA
+727 LDYTHPENQMAGA

-749 GGEHTEGNFQK
+749 GGEHAEENFQK

-773 ELFGSFEKMKK
+773 ELFGSFDKMKK
-784 SGKDPKNMMMQAMD
+784 EGKDTKNMMMQAMD

-803 MKNDKAA
+803 MKNDKLA
-810 EAYNNYSLG
+810 EAYNNYSQG

-825 HQPKKAVGPFF
+825 HQPKKALEPFF
-836 RAYAYYEDKDQ
+836 RAYAYYVEKDEN
-847 DVFFEVLREDYK
+847 VFFEALKEDYK
-859 WLKNYGCSFTDIM
+859 WLKNYGCSYTDLM

-879 AEHQQSQEELKK
+879 AEHQQTEDELKK

>member
-13 NSENEANNPENE
+13 NPEE
-25 ANNSEN
+25 DV
-31 EPLDQK
+31 LDQDF
-37 ELLEDVAEIRQMIH
+37 LLEKVDEMRQLIH
-51 QQRFAECNPMLFAII
+51 QQRFSECKPMLVEVFTPFSSNKQYINRLMQNLLTSLFA
-66 KNCPNQQPYIHR
+66 NM
-78 LVQGLLSTVIANLS
+78 S
-92 LFQRKKMSSVMLG
+92 LFQRKKIPDGVFGIPIQHNKS
-105 FLKQDAKAIKEFE
+105 FE
-118 IPETTPETRAK
+118 ELDIPEMTPEARAK
-129 LVSEAISELDQFLV
+129 YISNAISELDQLLE
-143 DVEMDIRS
+143 DIEMDIRS
-151 ELGVFKDL
+151 DQGIFKDL
-159 KKKGEEID
+159 KKQGEAID
-167 VKEVKPTLEKFV
+167 IKEVKPTLEKFV

-193 EEQDQASATL
+193 EEQDQASARL
-203 YQEWEECRE
+203 YQEWEEYRE
-212 KIFGRF
+212 KIFDRF
-218 VSSGHWNDE
+218 VSSGYWNNE
-227 ERAEVKDTILS
+227 ERAVVKDTILS

-272 YRQTDDDEVKV
+272 YRLADDDEVKV
-283 RALLGWLLVSMNSS
+283 RALLGWLLVSTNCGS
-297 CYEQH
+297 YEQQ
-302 PDFLS
+302 PDFRS

-315 CKNDSDLL
+315 CKNDPDLL

-349 IMSSLSKRFLGDL
+349 IMASLSKRFLDDL
-362 KNKVADLLEAD
+362 RDKVADLLEAD

-381 VEDDEETSDEES
+381 IEDDEETSEES
-393 PIRSVD
+393 PIRSD
-399 INTDEDGDP
+399 DTNTDEDRIPNLD
-408 ALNVGVDSPLSM
+408 ADIESPLSM

-517 EEDGSKPADE
+517 EEDGSESADE
-527 EEIVNEFFKEPEEHR
+527 EEIVKEFFNEPEEHR

-554 LRFSKFYKEKDE
+554 MRFSKFYTAKDE
-566 LFTIL
+566 IFNIL

-610 PDMVD
+610 PDLVE

-639 EDDHSLRMAVD
+639 GDNHSLRMAVD
-650 HFKEMLKMQPDMKP
+650 HFKKMLKIKPDMKQ

-670 ICYRK
+670 TCYRN
-675 LCQVDEYLE
+675 LIQVDEYLE

-700 LFELKLEKLKF
+700 LFELKLDKLKF

-717 LEEAMPLAYE
+717 FEEAMPLAYE
-727 LDYTHPESQMAGA
+727 LDYTHPENQMAGA

-749 GGEHTEGNFQK
+749 GGEHAEENFQK

-784 SGKDPKNMMMQAMD
+784 AGKDTKNMMMQAMD

-803 MKNDKAA
+803 MKNDKLA

-825 HQPKKAVGPFF
+825 HQPKKAMGPFF
-836 RAYAYYEDKDQ
+836 RVYAYYVEKDE
-847 DVFFEVLREDYK
+847 DVFFEALKEDYK
-859 WLKNYGCSFTDIM
+859 WLKNYGCSYTDLM

-879 AEHQQSQEELKK
+879 AEHQKSQEEIKK

>member
-13 NSENEANNPENE
+13 NPEE
-25 ANNSEN
+25 VLA
-31 EPLDQK
+31 QK
-37 ELLEDVAEIRQMIH
+37 ELLEDVVEIRQMIH
-51 QQRFAECNPMLFAII
+51 QQRFAECNPMLFAIV
-66 KNCPNQQPYIHR
+66 KNSPNHQPYIHR
-78 LVQGLLSTVIANLS
+78 LVQGLLSTVIASLS
-92 LFQRKKMSSVMLG
+92 LFQRKKISTEMLG
-105 FLKQDAKAIKEFE
+105 FLKLDAKAVKEFK
-118 IPETTPETRAK
+118 IPETTPEGRAK

-143 DVEMDIRS
+143 DIEMDIRS
-151 ELGVFKDL
+151 EQGIFKDL
-159 KKKGEEID
+159 KKQGEEID
-167 VKEVKPTLEKFV
+167 IKEVKPTLEKFV

-193 EEQDQASATL
+193 EEQDQASARL
-203 YQEWEECRE
+203 YQEWEEYRE
-212 KIFGRF
+212 KIFDRF
-218 VSSGHWNDE
+218 VSSGYWNDE
-227 ERAEVKDTILS
+227 ERAVVKDTILS

-272 YRQTDDDEVKV
+272 YRLADDDEVKV
-283 RALLGWLLVSMNSS
+283 RALLGWLLVSTNCG
-297 CYEQH
+297 CYEQQ
-302 PDFLS
+302 PDFRS

-349 IMSSLSKRFLGDL
+349 IMASLSKRFLGDL
-362 KNKVADLLEAD
+362 KDKVANLLEAD
-373 EDMRNIFG
+373 EDMQNIFG
-381 VEDDEETSDEES
+381 IEDDEETSEES

-399 INTDEDGDP
+399 INTDEDGIPNLD
-408 ALNVGVDSPLSM
+408 VDMDSPLSM

-517 EEDGSKPADE
+517 EGDGSEPADE
-527 EEIVNEFFKEPEEHR
+527 EEIVNEFFKEPGEHR

-554 LRFSKFYKEKDE
+554 LRFSKFYTAKDE
-566 LFTIL
+566 IFNIL

-610 PDMVD
+610 PDLVK

-639 EDDHSLRMAVD
+639 GDNHSLRMAVD
-650 HFKEMLKMQPDMKP
+650 HFKKMLKIKPDMKQ

-670 ICYRK
+670 ICYRN
-675 LCQVDEYLE
+675 LIQVDEYLE

-700 LFELKLEKLKF
+700 LFELKLDKLKF

-717 LEEAMPLAYE
+717 FEEAMPLAYE
-727 LDYTHPESQMAGA
+727 LDYTHPENQMAGA

-749 GGEHTEGNFQK
+749 GGEHAEENFLK

-766 EYFAEVN
+766 EYFAEAN

-784 SGKDPKNMMMQAMD
+784 EGKDTKNMMMQAMD

-825 HQPKKAVGPFF
+825 HQPKKAMGPFF
-836 RAYAYYEDKDQ
+836 RAYAYYVEKDEN
-847 DVFFEVLREDYK
+847 VFFEALKEDYK
-859 WLKNYGCSFTDIM
+859 WLKNYGCSYTDLM

-879 AEHQQSQEELKK
+879 AEHQKSQEEIKK

>member
-13 NSENEANNPENE
+13 NPEE
-25 ANNSEN
+25 V
-31 EPLDQK
+31 LDQD
-37 ELLEDVAEIRQMIH
+37 ELLEKIDEMCQLIH
-51 QQRFAECNPMLFAII
+51 QQRFTECKPLLVAVFTPLPSN
-66 KNCPNQQPYIHR
+66 KQYVNR
-78 LVQGLLSTVIANLS
+78 LLQSLLTALAANMS
-92 LFQRKKMSSVMLG
+92 LFQRKKIPDGVFG
-105 FLKQDAKAIKEFE
+105 FPLQHIKSFE
-118 IPETTPETRAK
+118 ELDIPEMTPETRAK
-129 LVSEAISELDQFLV
+129 YISSAISGLDQLLE
-143 DVEMDIRS
+143 DIEMDIRS
-151 ELGVFKDL
+151 DQGVFKDL
-159 KKKGEEID
+159 KKQGEAID
-167 VKEVKPTLEKFV
+167 IKEVKPTLEKFV

-193 EEQDQASATL
+193 EEQDQASARL
-203 YQEWEECRE
+203 YQEWEEYRE

-218 VSSGHWNDE
+218 VSSGHWTDE
-227 ERAEVKDTILS
+227 ECAAVKDTILS

-248 LVSAITLSAAT
+248 LVSAITLSATT
-259 VFDMGKFTLLYDI
+259 VFDMGKFTLLYGI

-297 CYEQH
+297 YCEQH
-302 PDFLS
+302 PDFRS

-315 CKNDSDLL
+315 CKNDPDLL

-362 KNKVADLLEAD
+362 KDKVADLLEAD
-373 EDMRNIFG
+373 EDMRNLFEID
-381 VEDDEETSDEES
+381 EDEETSEEES

-399 INTDEDGDP
+399 INTDEDGVDN
-408 ALNVGVDSPLSM
+408 LNVGVDSPLSM

-440 QTEFFT
+440 QTDFFT

-460 HITEA
+460 HVTEA

-491 SLANLIVSHPNEIP
+491 SLANLIISHPNEIP

-517 EEDGSKPADE
+517 EGDGSEPADE
-527 EEIVNEFFKEPEEHR
+527 EEIVDEFFKEPGEHR

-610 PDMVD
+610 PDMVE

-639 EDDHSLRMAVD
+639 EDDHSLRMAVS
-650 HFKEMLKMQPDMKP
+650 HFKEMLKMQPDMKQ

-670 ICYRK
+670 ICYRN
-675 LCQVDEYLE
+675 LIQVDEYLE

-700 LFELKLEKLKF
+700 LFELKLDKLKF

-717 LEEAMPLAYE
+717 FEEAMPLAYE
-727 LDYTHPESQMAGA
+727 LDYTHPENQMAGA

-749 GGEHTEGNFQK
+749 GGEHAEENFQK

-766 EYFAEVN
+766 EYFAEAN

-784 SGKDPKNMMMQAMD
+784 EGKDTKNMMMQAMD

-825 HQPKKAVGPFF
+825 HQPKKALEPFF
-836 RAYAYYEDKDQ
+836 RAYAYYVEKDEN
-847 DVFFEVLREDYK
+847 VFFEALKEDYK
-859 WLKNYGCSFTDIM
+859 WLKNYGCSYTDLM

-879 AEHQQSQEELKK
+879 AEHQQTEDELKK

>member
-13 NSENEANNPENE
+13 NPEE
-25 ANNSEN
+25 V
-31 EPLDQK
+31 LDQD
-37 ELLEDVAEIRQMIH
+37 ELLEKIDEMRQLIH
-51 QQRFAECNPMLFAII
+51 QQRFTECKPLLVAVFTPLPSN
-66 KNCPNQQPYIHR
+66 KQYVNR
-78 LVQGLLSTVIANLS
+78 LLQSLLTALAANMS
-92 LFQRKKMSSVMLG
+92 LFQRKKIPDGVFG
-105 FLKQDAKAIKEFE
+105 FPLQHIKSFE
-118 IPETTPETRAK
+118 ELDIPEMTPETRAK
-129 LVSEAISELDQFLV
+129 YISSAISGLDQLLE
-143 DVEMDIRS
+143 DIEMDIRS
-151 ELGVFKDL
+151 DQGVFKDL
-159 KKKGEEID
+159 KKQGEAID
-167 VKEVKPTLEKFV
+167 IKEVKPTLEKFV

-193 EEQDQASATL
+193 EEQDQASARL
-203 YQEWEECRE
+203 YQEWEEYRE

-218 VSSGHWNDE
+218 VSSGHWTDE
-227 ERAEVKDTILS
+227 ECAAVKDSILS

-259 VFDMGKFTLLYDI
+259 VFDMGKFTLLYGI

-297 CYEQH
+297 YYEQQ
-302 PDFLS
+302 PDFRS

-315 CKNDSDLL
+315 CKNDQDLL
-323 AEIIK
+323 ADIIK

-362 KNKVADLLEAD
+362 KNKVADLLDAD
-373 EDMRNIFG
+373 EDMRNLFEID
-381 VEDDEETSDEES
+381 EDEETSEEES

-399 INTDEDGDP
+399 INTDEDGVDN
-408 ALNVGVDSPLSM
+408 LNVGVDSPLSM

-440 QTEFFT
+440 QTDFFT

-460 HITEA
+460 HVTEA

-491 SLANLIVSHPNEIP
+491 SLANLIISHPNEIP

-517 EEDGSKPADE
+517 EGDGSEPADE

-554 LRFSKFYKEKDE
+554 LRFSKFYKGKDE

-571 DELDDDKPAY
+571 DELDDNKPAY

-610 PDMVD
+610 PDLVE

-639 EDDHSLRMAVD
+639 EDDHSLRMAVS
-650 HFKEMLKMQPDMKP
+650 HFKEMLKMQPDMKQ

-670 ICYRK
+670 ICYRN
-675 LCQVDEYLE
+675 LIQVDEYLE

-700 LFELKLEKLKF
+700 LFELKLDKLKF

-717 LEEAMPLAYE
+717 FEEAMPLAYE
-727 LDYTHPESQMAGA
+727 LDYTHPENQMAGA

-749 GGEHTEGNFQK
+749 GGEHAEENFQK

-766 EYFAEVN
+766 EYFAEAN

-784 SGKDPKNMMMQAMD
+784 EGKDTKNMMMQAMD

-825 HQPKKAVGPFF
+825 HQPKKALEPFF
-836 RAYAYYEDKDQ
+836 RAYAYYVEKDEN
-847 DVFFEVLREDYK
+847 VFFEALKEDYK
-859 WLKNYGCSFTDIM
+859 WLKNYGCSYTDLM

-879 AEHQQSQEELKK
+879 AEHQQTEDELKK

>member
-13 NSENEANNPENE
+13 NPEE
-25 ANNSEN
+25 DV
-31 EPLDQK
+31 LDQDF
-37 ELLEDVAEIRQMIH
+37 LLEKVDEMRDLIH
-51 QQRFAECNPMLFAII
+51 QQRFAECKPMLVAIFE
-66 KNCPNQQPYIHR
+66 NCPNHKQYMRR
-78 LVQGLLSTVIANLS
+78 LMHGLLTTVLANMS
-92 LFQRKKMSSVMLG
+92 LLQRKKLPDDMLG
-105 FLKQDAKAIKEFE
+105 ILKQYVKPSEELD
-118 IPETTPETRAK
+118 IPEMTPEARTKFVFGA
-129 LVSEAISELDQFLV
+129 VSELDQLLE
-143 DVEMDIRS
+143 DIEMDIRS
-151 ELGVFKDL
+151 DQGVFKDL
-159 KKKGEEID
+159 KKQGEAID
-167 VKEVKPTLEKFV
+167 IKEVKPTLEKFV

-193 EEQDQASATL
+193 EEQDQASARL
-203 YQEWEECRE
+203 YQEWEEYRE

-218 VSSGHWNDE
+218 VSSGHWTDE
-227 ERAEVKDTILS
+227 ECAAVKDTILS

-297 CYEQH
+297 YCEQH
-302 PDFLS
+302 PDFRS

-323 AEIIK
+323 ADIIK

-362 KNKVADLLEAD
+362 KNKVADLLDAD
-373 EDMRNIFG
+373 EDMRNLFEID
-381 VEDDEETSDEES
+381 EDEETSEEES

-399 INTDEDGDP
+399 INTDEDGVDN
-408 ALNVGVDSPLSM
+408 LNVGVDSPLSM

-440 QTEFFT
+440 QTDFFT

-460 HITEA
+460 HVTEA

-491 SLANLIVSHPNEIP
+491 SLANLIISHPNEIP

-517 EEDGSKPADE
+517 EGDGSEPADE
-527 EEIVNEFFKEPEEHR
+527 EEIVNEFFKEPGEHR

-554 LRFSKFYKEKDE
+554 LRFSKFYKGKDE

-610 PDMVD
+610 PDMVE

-639 EDDHSLRMAVD
+639 EDDHSLRMAVS
-650 HFKEMLKMQPDMKP
+650 HFKEMLKMQPDMKQ

-670 ICYRK
+670 ICYRN
-675 LCQVDEYLE
+675 LIQVDEYLE

-700 LFELKLEKLKF
+700 LFELKLDKLKF

-717 LEEAMPLAYE
+717 FEEAMPLAYE
-727 LDYTHPESQMAGA
+727 LDYTHPENQMAGA

-749 GGEHTEGNFQK
+749 GGEHAEENFQK

-766 EYFAEVN
+766 EYFAEAN

-784 SGKDPKNMMMQAMD
+784 EGKDTKNMMMQAMD

-825 HQPKKAVGPFF
+825 HQPKKALEPFF
-836 RAYAYYEDKDQ
+836 RAYAYYVEKDEN
-847 DVFFEVLREDYK
+847 VFFEALKEDYK
-859 WLKNYGCSFTDIM
+859 WLKNYGCSYTDLM

-879 AEHQQSQEELKK
+879 AEHQQTEDELKK

>member
-13 NSENEANNPENE
+13 NPEE
-25 ANNSEN
+25 DV
-31 EPLDQK
+31 LDQDF
-37 ELLEDVAEIRQMIH
+37 LLEKVDEMRDLIH
-51 QQRFAECNPMLFAII
+51 QQRFTECKPILVAIFE
-66 KNCPNQQPYIHR
+66 NCPNHKQYMRR
-78 LVQGLLSTVIANLS
+78 LMHGLLKTVLANMS
-92 LFQRKKMSSVMLG
+92 LLQCKKLPDDMLG
-105 FLKQDAKAIKEFE
+105 FLKQYVKPSEELD
-118 IPETTPETRAK
+118 IPEMTPEARTKFVFGA
-129 LVSEAISELDQFLV
+129 VSELDQLLV
-143 DVEMDIRS
+143 DIEMDIRS
-151 ELGVFKDL
+151 DQGIFKDL
-159 KKKGEEID
+159 KKQGEAID
-167 VKEVKPTLEKFV
+167 IKEVKPTLEKFV

-193 EEQDQASATL
+193 EEQDQASARL
-203 YQEWEECRE
+203 YQEWEEYRE
-212 KIFGRF
+212 KIFDRF
-218 VSSGHWNDE
+218 VSSGYWNNE
-227 ERAEVKDTILS
+227 ERAVVKDTILS

-272 YRQTDDDEVKV
+272 YRLADDDEVKV
-283 RALLGWLLVSMNSS
+283 RALLGWLLVSTNCGS
-297 CYEQH
+297 YEQQ
-302 PDFLS
+302 PDFRS

-315 CKNDSDLL
+315 CKNDPDLL

-349 IMSSLSKRFLGDL
+349 IMASLSKRFLDDL
-362 KNKVADLLEAD
+362 RDKVADLLEAD

-381 VEDDEETSDEES
+381 IEDDEETSEES
-393 PIRSVD
+393 PIRSD
-399 INTDEDGDP
+399 DTNTDEDRIPNLD
-408 ALNVGVDSPLSM
+408 ADIESPLSM

-517 EEDGSKPADE
+517 EEDGSESADE
-527 EEIVNEFFKEPEEHR
+527 EEIVKEFFNEPEEHR
-542 AKRIRINYIRNL
+542 AKRICINYIRNL
-554 LRFSKFYKEKDE
+554 MRFSKFYTAKDE
-566 LFTIL
+566 IFNIF

-610 PDMVD
+610 PDLVE

-639 EDDHSLRMAVD
+639 GDNHSLRMAVD
-650 HFKEMLKMQPDMKP
+650 HFKKMLKIKPDMKQ

-670 ICYRK
+670 TCYRN
-675 LCQVDEYLE
+675 LIQVDEYLE

-700 LFELKLEKLKF
+700 LFELKLDKLKF

-717 LEEAMPLAYE
+717 FEEAMPLAYE
-727 LDYTHPESQMAGA
+727 LDYTHPENQMAGA

-749 GGEHTEGNFQK
+749 GGEHAEENFQK

-784 SGKDPKNMMMQAMD
+784 AGKDTKNMMMQAMD

-803 MKNDKAA
+803 MKNDKLA

-825 HQPKKAVGPFF
+825 HQPKKAMGPFF
-836 RAYAYYEDKDQ
+836 RVYAYYVEKDEN
-847 DVFFEVLREDYK
+847 VFFEALKEDYK
-859 WLKNYGCSFTDIM
+859 WLKNYGCSYTDLM

-879 AEHQQSQEELKK
+879 AEHQKSQEEIKK

>member
-13 NSENEANNPENE
+13 NSEKEANNPENE
-25 ANNSEN
+25 S
-31 EPLDQK
+31 LDQK
-37 ELLEDVAEIRQMIH
+37 ELLEDVAEMRQLIH
-51 QQRFAECNPMLFAII
+51 QQRFAECKPLLCAIL
-66 KNCPNQQPYIHR
+66 KNCPNNQPYMNR
-78 LVQGLLSTVIANLS
+78 LGQGLLTTAVVNLS
-92 LFQRKKMSSVMLG
+92 LFQRKKMPDEMLG
-105 FLKQDAKAIKEFE
+105 FLKLENKALKEFE
-118 IPETTPETRAK
+118 IPETTPEGRAK
-129 LVSEAISELDQFLV
+129 QISYAISELDQLLV
-143 DVEMDIRS
+143 DIEMDIRS
-151 ELGVFKDL
+151 ELGIFKDL
-159 KKKGEEID
+159 KKQGEEID
-167 VKEVKPTLEKFV
+167 IKEVKPTLEKFV
-179 SREAMLFLNHDLSK
+179 SREAMLFLNNDLSK

-218 VSSGHWNDE
+218 VSSGYWNDE
-227 ERAEVKDTILS
+227 KRAAVKDTILS

-272 YRQTDDDEVKV
+272 YRQADDDEVKV

-517 EEDGSKPADE
+517 EGDDSESADE

-626 EMHFMKGWVCMQK
+626 EMHFMQGWVCMQK

-749 GGEHTEGNFQK
+749 GGEHAEENFQK

-872 IIYNQVV
+872 IIYNQIV

>member
-13 NSENEANNPENE
+13 NPEE
-25 ANNSEN
+25 VLA
-31 EPLDQK
+31 QK
-37 ELLEDVAEIRQMIH
+37 ELLEDVVEIRQMIH

-66 KNCPNQQPYIHR
+66 KNSPNHQPYIHR
-78 LVQGLLSTVIANLS
+78 LVQGLLSTVIASLS
-92 LFQRKKMSSVMLG
+92 LFQRKKISTEMLG
-105 FLKQDAKAIKEFE
+105 FLKLDAKAVKEFK
-118 IPETTPETRAK
+118 IPETTPEGRAK
-129 LVSEAISELDQFLV
+129 LVSDAISELDQFLV
-143 DVEMDIRS
+143 DIEMDIRS
-151 ELGVFKDL
+151 EQGIFKDL
-159 KKKGEEID
+159 KKQGEAID
-167 VKEVKPTLEKFV
+167 IKEVKPTLEKFV

-193 EEQDQASATL
+193 EEQDQASARL
-203 YQEWEECRE
+203 YQEWEEYRE
-212 KIFGRF
+212 KIFDRF
-218 VSSGHWNDE
+218 VSSGYWNDE
-227 ERAEVKDTILS
+227 ERAVVKDTILS

-272 YRQTDDDEVKV
+272 YRLADDDEVKV
-283 RALLGWLLVSMNSS
+283 RALLGWLLVSTNCG
-297 CYEQH
+297 CYEQQ
-302 PDFLS
+302 PDFRS

-349 IMSSLSKRFLGDL
+349 IMASLSKRFLGDL
-362 KNKVADLLEAD
+362 KDKVADLLEAD

-381 VEDDEETSDEES
+381 IDEDEETSEES

-399 INTDEDGDP
+399 INTDEDGIPNLD
-408 ALNVGVDSPLSM
+408 VDMDSPLSM

-440 QTEFFT
+440 QTDFFT

-517 EEDGSKPADE
+517 EGDGSEPADE
-527 EEIVNEFFKEPEEHR
+527 EEIVNEFFKEPGEHR

-554 LRFSKFYKEKDE
+554 LRFSKFYTAKDE
-566 LFTIL
+566 IFNIL

-610 PDMVD
+610 PDLVE

-639 EDDHSLRMAVD
+639 GDNHSLRMAVD
-650 HFKEMLKMQPDMKP
+650 HFKKMLKIKPDMKQ

-670 ICYRK
+670 ICYRN
-675 LCQVDEYLE
+675 LIQVDEYLE

-700 LFELKLEKLKF
+700 LFELKLDKLKF

-717 LEEAMPLAYE
+717 FEEAMPLAYE
-727 LDYTHPESQMAGA
+727 LDYTHPENQMAGA

-749 GGEHTEGNFQK
+749 GGEHAEENFQK

-766 EYFAEVN
+766 EYFAEAN

-784 SGKDPKNMMMQAMD
+784 EGKDTKNMMMQAMD

-825 HQPKKAVGPFF
+825 HQPKKAMGPFF
-836 RAYAYYEDKDQ
+836 RAYAYYVEKDEN
-847 DVFFEVLREDYK
+847 VFFEALKEDYK
-859 WLKNYGCSFTDIM
+859 WLKDYGCSYTDLM

-879 AEHQQSQEELKK
+879 AEHQKSQEEIKK

>member
-13 NSENEANNPENE
+13 SQEEV
-25 ANNSEN
+25 
-31 EPLDQK
+31 LDQDF
-37 ELLEDVAEIRQMIH
+37 LLEKVDEMRDLIH
-51 QQRFAECNPMLFAII
+51 QQRFAECKPMLVVIFE
-66 KNCPNQQPYIHR
+66 NCPNHKQYMRR
-78 LVQGLLSTVIANLS
+78 LMHGLLTTVLANMS
-92 LFQRKKMSSVMLG
+92 LLQRKKLPDDMLG
-105 FLKQDAKAIKEFE
+105 ILKQYVKPSEVLD
-118 IPETTPETRAK
+118 IPEMTPEARTK
-129 LVSEAISELDQFLV
+129 FVFGAISELDQLLE
-143 DVEMDIRS
+143 DIEMDIRS
-151 ELGVFKDL
+151 EQGIFKDL
-159 KKKGEEID
+159 KKLGEEID
-167 VKEVKPTLEKFV
+167 IKEVKSTLEKFV

-193 EEQDQASATL
+193 EEQDQASARL

-218 VSSGHWNDE
+218 VSSGHWTDE
-227 ERAEVKDTILS
+227 ECAAVKDTILS

-297 CYEQH
+297 YYEQQ
-302 PDFLS
+302 PDFRS

-315 CKNDSDLL
+315 CKNDQDLL
-323 AEIIK
+323 ADIIK

-362 KNKVADLLEAD
+362 KNKVADLLDAD
-373 EDMRNIFG
+373 EDMRNLFEID
-381 VEDDEETSDEES
+381 EDEEISEEES

-399 INTDEDGDP
+399 INTDEDGVDN
-408 ALNVGVDSPLSM
+408 LNVDVDSPLSM

-440 QTEFFT
+440 QTDFFT

-460 HITEA
+460 HVTEA

-491 SLANLIVSHPNEIP
+491 SLANLIISHPNEIP

-517 EEDGSKPADE
+517 EGDGSEPADE
-527 EEIVNEFFKEPEEHR
+527 EEIVNEFFKEPGEHR

-610 PDMVD
+610 PDLVE

-650 HFKEMLKMQPDMKP
+650 HFKKMLKIKPDMKQ

-670 ICYRK
+670 ICYRN
-675 LCQVDEYLE
+675 LIQVDEYLE

-700 LFELKLEKLKF
+700 LFELKLDKLKF

-717 LEEAMPLAYE
+717 FEEAMPLAYE
-727 LDYTHPESQMAGA
+727 LDYTHPENQMAGA

-749 GGEHTEGNFQK
+749 GGEHAEENFLK

-766 EYFAEVN
+766 EYFAEAN

-784 SGKDPKNMMMQAMD
+784 EGKDTKNMMMQAMD

-803 MKNDKAA
+803 MKNDKLA
-810 EAYNNYSLG
+810 EAYNNYSQG

-825 HQPKKAVGPFF
+825 HQPKKALEPFF
-836 RAYAYYEDKDQ
+836 RAYAYYVEKDEN
-847 DVFFEVLREDYK
+847 VFFEALKEDYK
-859 WLKNYGCSFTDIM
+859 WLKNYGCSYTDLM

-879 AEHQQSQEELKK
+879 AEHQQTEDELKK

>member
-13 NSENEANNPENE
+13 NPEE
-25 ANNSEN
+25 VLA
-31 EPLDQK
+31 QK
-37 ELLEDVAEIRQMIH
+37 ELLEDVVEIRQMIH

-66 KNCPNQQPYIHR
+66 KNSPNHLPYIHR
-78 LVQGLLSTVIANLS
+78 LVQGLLSTVIASLS
-92 LFQRKKMSSVMLG
+92 LFQRKKMSTEMLG
-105 FLKQDAKAIKEFE
+105 FLKLDAKAIKEFK
-118 IPETTPETRAK
+118 IPETTPEARAK

-143 DVEMDIRS
+143 DIEMDIRS
-151 ELGVFKDL
+151 DQGIFKDL
-159 KKKGEEID
+159 KKQGEAID
-167 VKEVKPTLEKFV
+167 IKEVKPTLEKFV

-193 EEQDQASATL
+193 EEQDQASVRL
-203 YQEWEECRE
+203 YQEWEEYRE
-212 KIFGRF
+212 KIFDRF
-218 VSSGHWNDE
+218 VSSGYWNDE
-227 ERAEVKDTILS
+227 ERVVVKDTILS

-272 YRQTDDDEVKV
+272 YRLADDDEVKV
-283 RALLGWLLVSMNSS
+283 RALLGWLLVSTNCG

-302 PDFLS
+302 PDFRS

-349 IMSSLSKRFLGDL
+349 IMASLSKRFLGDL
-362 KNKVADLLEAD
+362 KDKVADLLEAD
-373 EDMRNIFG
+373 EDMRNIF
-381 VEDDEETSDEES
+381 EIDEDEETSEES

-399 INTDEDGDP
+399 INTDEDGIPNLD
-408 ALNVGVDSPLSM
+408 ADIESPLSM

-426 GIDILLPQFKMLRD
+426 GIDILLPQFKMLLD

-517 EEDGSKPADE
+517 EGDGSEPADE
-527 EEIVNEFFKEPEEHR
+527 EEIVKEFFKEPGEHR

-639 EDDHSLRMAVD
+639 GDNHSLCMAVD
-650 HFKEMLKMQPDMKP
+650 HFKKMLKIKPDMKQ

-670 ICYRK
+670 ICYRN
-675 LCQVDEYLE
+675 LIQVDEYLE

-740 LLTQLLIKI
+740 LLTQLLIKT
-749 GGEHTEGNFQK
+749 GGEHAEENFKK

-859 WLKNYGCSFTDIM
+859 WLKNYGCSYTDLM

-879 AEHQQSQEELKK
+879 AEHQKSQEEIKK

>member
-13 NSENEANNPENE
+13 NPEE
-25 ANNSEN
+25 VLA
-31 EPLDQK
+31 QK
-37 ELLEDVAEIRQMIH
+37 ELLEDVVEIRQMIH

-66 KNCPNQQPYIHR
+66 KNSPNHQPYIHR
-78 LVQGLLSTVIANLS
+78 LVQGLLSTVIASLS
-92 LFQRKKMSSVMLG
+92 LFQRKKISTEMLG
-105 FLKQDAKAIKEFE
+105 FLKLDAKAVKEFK
-118 IPETTPETRAK
+118 IPETTPEGRAK
-129 LVSEAISELDQFLV
+129 LVSDAISELDQFLV
-143 DVEMDIRS
+143 DIEMDIRS
-151 ELGVFKDL
+151 EQGIFKDL
-159 KKKGEEID
+159 KKQGEAID
-167 VKEVKPTLEKFV
+167 IKEVKPTLEKFV

-193 EEQDQASATL
+193 EEQDQASARL
-203 YQEWEECRE
+203 YQEWEEYRE
-212 KIFGRF
+212 KIFDRF
-218 VSSGHWNDE
+218 VTAGYWNDE
-227 ERAEVKDTILS
+227 ERAVVKDTILS

-259 VFDMGKFTLLYDI
+259 VFDMDKFTLLYDI
-272 YRQTDDDEVKV
+272 YRLADDDEVKV
-283 RALLGWLLVSMNSS
+283 RALLGWLLVSTNCG

-302 PDFLS
+302 PDFRS

-315 CKNDSDLL
+315 CKNDPDLL

-362 KNKVADLLEAD
+362 KDKVADLLEAD
-373 EDMRNIFG
+373 EDMRNIF
-381 VEDDEETSDEES
+381 EIDEDEETSEES

-399 INTDEDGDP
+399 INTDEDGIDN
-408 ALNVGVDSPLSM
+408 LNADIESPLSM

-517 EEDGSKPADE
+517 EEDGGVSADE
-527 EEIVNEFFKEPEEHR
+527 EEIVKEFFNEPEEHR

-581 AVLAGPLFQDEFFDK
+581 AVFAGPLFQDEFFDK

-610 PDMVD
+610 PDLVE

-639 EDDHSLRMAVD
+639 GDNHSLRMAVD
-650 HFKEMLKMQPDMKP
+650 HFKKMLKIKPDMKQ

-670 ICYRK
+670 ICYRN
-675 LCQVDEYLE
+675 LIQVDEYLE

-700 LFELKLEKLKF
+700 LFELKLDKLKF

-717 LEEAMPLAYE
+717 FEEAMPLAYE
-727 LDYTHPESQMAGA
+727 LDYTHPENQMAGA

-749 GGEHTEGNFQK
+749 GGEHAEENFQK

-784 SGKDPKNMMMQAMD
+784 EGKDTKNMMMQAMD

-825 HQPKKAVGPFF
+825 HQPKKAMGPFF
-836 RAYAYYEDKDQ
+836 RAYAYYVEKDEN
-847 DVFFEVLREDYK
+847 VFFEALKEDYK
-859 WLKNYGCSFTDIM
+859 WLKNYGCSYTDLM

-879 AEHQQSQEELKK
+879 AEHQKSQEEIKK

>member
-13 NSENEANNPENE
+13 NPEE
-25 ANNSEN
+25 DV
-31 EPLDQK
+31 LDQDF
-37 ELLEDVAEIRQMIH
+37 LLEKVDEMRDLIH
-51 QQRFAECNPMLFAII
+51 QQRFTECKPILVAIFE
-66 KNCPNQQPYIHR
+66 NCPNHKQYMRR
-78 LVQGLLSTVIANLS
+78 LMHGLLKTVLANMS
-92 LFQRKKMSSVMLG
+92 LLQCKKLPDDMLG
-105 FLKQDAKAIKEFE
+105 FLKQYVKPSEELD
-118 IPETTPETRAK
+118 IPEMTPEARAK
-129 LVSEAISELDQFLV
+129 YISNAVSELDQLLV
-143 DVEMDIRS
+143 DIEMDIRS
-151 ELGVFKDL
+151 DQGIFKDL
-159 KKKGEEID
+159 KKQGEAID
-167 VKEVKPTLEKFV
+167 IKEVKPTLEKFV

-193 EEQDQASATL
+193 EEQDQASARL
-203 YQEWEECRE
+203 YQEWEEYRE
-212 KIFGRF
+212 KIFDRF
-218 VSSGHWNDE
+218 VSSGYWNNE
-227 ERAEVKDTILS
+227 ERAVVKDTILS

-272 YRQTDDDEVKV
+272 YRLADDDEVKV
-283 RALLGWLLVSMNSS
+283 RALLGWLLVSTNCGS
-297 CYEQH
+297 YEQQ
-302 PDFLS
+302 PDFRS

-315 CKNDSDLL
+315 CKNDPDLL

-349 IMSSLSKRFLGDL
+349 IMASLSKRFLDDL
-362 KNKVADLLEAD
+362 RDKVADLLEAD

-381 VEDDEETSDEES
+381 IEDDEETSEES
-393 PIRSVD
+393 PIRSD
-399 INTDEDGDP
+399 DTNTDEDRIPNLD
-408 ALNVGVDSPLSM
+408 ADIESPLSM

-517 EEDGSKPADE
+517 EEDGSESADE
-527 EEIVNEFFKEPEEHR
+527 EEIVKEFFNEPEEHR

-554 LRFSKFYKEKDE
+554 MRFSKFYTAKDE
-566 LFTIL
+566 IFNIL

-610 PDMVD
+610 PDLVE

-639 EDDHSLRMAVD
+639 GDNHSLRMAVD
-650 HFKEMLKMQPDMKP
+650 HFKKMLKIKPDMKQ

-670 ICYRK
+670 TCYRN
-675 LCQVDEYLE
+675 LIQVDEYLE

-700 LFELKLEKLKF
+700 LFELKLDKLKF

-717 LEEAMPLAYE
+717 FEEAMPLAYE
-727 LDYTHPESQMAGA
+727 LDYTHPENQMAGA

-749 GGEHTEGNFQK
+749 GGEHAEENFQK

-784 SGKDPKNMMMQAMD
+784 AGKDTKNMMMQAMD

-803 MKNDKAA
+803 MKNDKLA

-825 HQPKKAVGPFF
+825 HQPKKAMGPFF
-836 RAYAYYEDKDQ
+836 RVYAYYVEKDEN
-847 DVFFEVLREDYK
+847 VFFEALKEDYK
-859 WLKNYGCSFTDIM
+859 WLKNYGCSYTDLM

-879 AEHQQSQEELKK
+879 AEHQKSQEEIKK

>member
-13 NSENEANNPENE
+13 NPEE
-25 ANNSEN
+25 V
-31 EPLDQK
+31 LDQD
-37 ELLEDVAEIRQMIH
+37 ELLEKIDEMRQLIH
-51 QQRFAECNPMLFAII
+51 QQRFTECKPLLVAVFTPLPSN
-66 KNCPNQQPYIHR
+66 KQYVNR
-78 LVQGLLSTVIANLS
+78 LLQSLLTALAANMS
-92 LFQRKKMSSVMLG
+92 LFQRKKIPDGVFG
-105 FLKQDAKAIKEFE
+105 FPLQHNKSFE
-118 IPETTPETRAK
+118 ELDIPEMTPETRAK
-129 LVSEAISELDQFLV
+129 YISSAISGLDQLLE
-143 DVEMDIRS
+143 DIEMDIRS
-151 ELGVFKDL
+151 DQGVFKDL
-159 KKKGEEID
+159 KKQGEAID
-167 VKEVKPTLEKFV
+167 IKEVKPTLEKFV

-193 EEQDQASATL
+193 EEQDQASARL
-203 YQEWEECRE
+203 YQEWEEYRE

-218 VSSGHWNDE
+218 VSSGHWTDE
-227 ERAEVKDTILS
+227 ECAAVKDTILS

-297 CYEQH
+297 YCEQH
-302 PDFLS
+302 PDFRS

-315 CKNDSDLL
+315 CKNDQDLL
-323 AEIIK
+323 ADIIK

-362 KNKVADLLEAD
+362 KNKVADLLDAD
-373 EDMRNIFG
+373 EDMRNLFEID
-381 VEDDEETSDEES
+381 EDEETSEEES

-399 INTDEDGDP
+399 INTDEDGVDN
-408 ALNVGVDSPLSM
+408 LNVGVDSPLSM

-440 QTEFFT
+440 QTDFFT

-460 HITEA
+460 HVTEA

-491 SLANLIVSHPNEIP
+491 SLANLIISHPNEIP

-517 EEDGSKPADE
+517 EGDGSEPADE
-527 EEIVNEFFKEPEEHR
+527 EEIVNEFFKEPGEHR

-554 LRFSKFYKEKDE
+554 LRFSKFYKGKDE

-610 PDMVD
+610 PDMVE

-639 EDDHSLRMAVD
+639 EDDHSLRMAVS
-650 HFKEMLKMQPDMKP
+650 HFKEMLKMQPDMKQ

-670 ICYRK
+670 ICYRN
-675 LCQVDEYLE
+675 LIQVDEYLE

-700 LFELKLEKLKF
+700 LFELKLDKLKF

-717 LEEAMPLAYE
+717 FEEAMPLAYE
-727 LDYTHPESQMAGA
+727 LDYTHPENQMAGA

-749 GGEHTEGNFQK
+749 GGEHAEENFQK

-766 EYFAEVN
+766 EYFAEAN

-784 SGKDPKNMMMQAMD
+784 EGKDTKNMMMQAMD

-825 HQPKKAVGPFF
+825 HQPKKALEPFF
-836 RAYAYYEDKDQ
+836 RAYAYYVEKDEN
-847 DVFFEVLREDYK
+847 VFFEALKEDYK
-859 WLKNYGCSFTDIM
+859 WLKNYGCSYTDLM

-879 AEHQQSQEELKK
+879 AEHQQTEDELKK